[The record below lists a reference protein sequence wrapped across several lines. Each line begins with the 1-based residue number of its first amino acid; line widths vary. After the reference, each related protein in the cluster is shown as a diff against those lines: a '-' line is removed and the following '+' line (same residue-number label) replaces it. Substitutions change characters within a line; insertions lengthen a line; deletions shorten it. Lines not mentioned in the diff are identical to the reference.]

1 MKHTSKLLTALLLT
15 MAFLVSA
22 LPVHGVH
29 AEPETATVQKKAELV
44 FVIDSTGSMSGAIK
58 NVKTGITSFVN
69 SLETQGVNLR
79 IGIVEYRDI
88 EEDGMDSTIIHEL
101 NHSLWMNSTSEMV
114 EVLNGISAGGGGDDP
129 ETVIDGLGYLVDGE
143 TIPWSSD
150 SYKFA
155 VVLTDSG
162 YKIANRHGFNSLQ
175 EVADALL
182 TAGITTSVVT
192 EESEF
197 STYDALPDTTGG
209 IKADISSDFSTV
221 LADLANQILGL
232 TGKAKKAIYVLP
244 GYLGSELYDGPDD
257 GTSGGKRLWFPE
269 NPFDLDTIVG
279 QENLRKFYQDEY
291 GNGTQLHVDYER
303 DEYGTNIAPVYTTYE
318 TLVKNL
324 KKEFGGENGEYDVRF
339 FPYNWLEDLNDSV
352 KKLERDIRKNHYD
365 SVIFVTH
372 STGGLL
378 ASAFIAKSD
387 ANKLLVS
394 KAILIAAPLFGTYAS
409 LLPIERGDARKTLN
423 VLGMD
428 FWIDAITANWWVR
441 GWAKNSPT
449 TYQLL
454 PSDEY
459 LRQVPLLD
467 SSSTNWWT
475 AWWNSESVDSVD
487 GYYNVLNRSPRI
499 NPKLTIGIE
508 NETENKPNRSHKY
521 FREKALNGDV
531 VTQWSLAALME
542 VDTLLICTTSG
553 HSTTKTARYRSDR
566 NGGKKLADIVYD
578 RNGDGTVQ
586 GMSATG
592 SIDGFV
598 KLRTCFFSAD
608 HGKLTKD
615 PKVLDQICT
624 EIKGMRNHSEK
635 HYTADTVGIS
645 QLVKIR
651 YEADALVTATI
662 YDADSNIVAQ
672 ASSEGISG
680 FDENDF
686 IFDSFADVEEDG
698 ERTEASIYMPNS
710 GYKIVFTHGDSAGVS
725 VNFNASVSTLV
736 DDGWK
741 DFSVMT
747 SVASTHDSGLITS
760 FDGTAQVIDNDTI
773 TEIVEG
779 TAEDWFT
786 EWEIP
791 SSIKVNKGDVLPIEI
806 SGSEA
811 EAVSDKLVWHS
822 ADESIAHVSESG
834 VLTAVGYGKTTISA
848 TDGNK
853 AVTAKVT
860 VMQNATAVS
869 FSDVEM
875 VIGERTLIRPSFEP
889 VSATETDLTYSMDKE
904 GIIEINEFGVMHALA
919 EGSVIVTGT
928 TAYGVSGQFTVTVK
942 DDTNYGVES
951 IALPATAK
959 VGLNNKITLDVAFN
973 PVNATNKNIKWYV
986 EDDSIIRLTPGD
998 AQAEIVGTKLGTTK
1012 VTAVSEDG
1020 GHVAECIVTV
1030 TEKEVGPP
1038 ETGAV
1043 SMVLTGAMLV
1053 VAGIAVNMG
1062 KRRKKH

>member
-22 LPVHGVH
+22 LPVHGIH
-29 AEPETATVQKKAELV
+29 AEPETATVQKNAELV
-44 FVIDSTGSMSGAIK
+44 FVIDSTGSMGDAIN

-69 SLETQGVNLR
+69 SLETQGVKLR

-88 EEDGMDSTIIHEL
+88 EEDGLDSTIIHEL
-101 NHSLWMNSTSEMV
+101 NHSPWMNSTSEMV
-114 EVLNGISAGGGGDDP
+114 GVLGGIAADGGGDIP
-129 ETVIDGLGYLVDGE
+129 ESVIDGLGYLVDGE

-155 VVLTDSG
+155 VVLTDAG
-162 YKIANRHGFNSLQ
+162 YKVANRHGFNSLQ

-182 TAGITTSVVT
+182 HAGINTSVVT

-197 STYDALPDTTGG
+197 STYEELYTTTGG
-209 IKADISSDFSTV
+209 TRANIYSDFSTV

-232 TGKAKKAIYVLP
+232 TGKSKKAIYVLP
-244 GYLGSELYDGPDD
+244 GYLGSELYDGPD
-257 GTSGGKRLWFPE
+257 GTAGGDLVYVSIPRLML
-269 NPFDLDTIVG
+269 NMT
-279 QENLRKFYQDEY
+279 KFFQDADS
-291 GNGTQLHVDYER
+291 NGTRLHVDYAR
-303 DEYGTNIAPVYTTYE
+303 DEYGANGTYK
-318 TLVKNL
+318 TLVDRL
-324 KKEFGGENGEYDVRF
+324 RAEFVDEYDVRF

-521 FREKALNGDV
+521 FREEALHGDV
-531 VTQWSLAALME
+531 VTQWSLASLME

-586 GMSATG
+586 SMSATG

-608 HGKLTKD
+608 HGKLAKD

-773 TEIVEG
+773 TEIVGG

-791 SSIKVNKGDVLPIEI
+791 SAIKVNKGDVLPIEI
-806 SGSEA
+806 SGSETG
-811 EAVSDKLVWHS
+811 AVSDKLVWHS
-822 ADESIAHVSESG
+822 ADESIARVSESG
-834 VLTAVGYGKTTISA
+834 VLTAVGYGKTIISA

-853 AVTAKVT
+853 AVTSEVT
-860 VMQNATAVS
+860 VIQNATAVS

-942 DDTNYGVES
+942 DDTNYGVEA

>member
-22 LPVHGVH
+22 LPTHGIN
-29 AEPETATVQKKAELV
+29 AGTRTGTVPKKAELV
-44 FVIDSTGSMSGAIK
+44 FVIDSTGSMGDAIN

-69 SLETQGVNLR
+69 SLETQGVKLR

-88 EEDGMDSTIIHEL
+88 EEDGLDSTIIHEL
-101 NHSLWMNSTSEMV
+101 NHSPWMNSTSEMV
-114 EVLNGISAGGGGDDP
+114 GVLGGIAADGGGDIP
-129 ETVIDGLGYLVDGE
+129 ESVIDGLGYLVDGE

-155 VVLTDSG
+155 VVLTDAG
-162 YKIANRHGFNSLQ
+162 YKVANRHGFNSLQ

-182 TAGITTSVVT
+182 AAGINTSVVT

-197 STYDALPDTTGG
+197 STYEELYTTTGG
-209 IKADISSDFSTV
+209 TRANIYSDFSTV

-232 TGKAKKAIYVLP
+232 TEKAKKAIYVLP
-244 GYLGSELYDGPDD
+244 GYLGSELYDGPD
-257 GTSGGKRLWFPE
+257 GTAGG
-269 NPFDLDTIVG
+269 DLVYVSIPGLILNMT
-279 QENLRKFYQDEY
+279 KFFQDADS
-291 GNGTQLHVDYER
+291 NGTRLHVDYAR
-303 DEYGTNIAPVYTTYE
+303 DEYGANGTYK
-318 TLVKNL
+318 TLVDRL
-324 KKEFGGENGEYDVRF
+324 RAEFVDEYDVRF

-378 ASAFIAKSD
+378 TSAFIAKSN

-394 KAILIAAPLFGTYAS
+394 KAIMIAAPLFGTYAS
-409 LLPIERGDARKTLN
+409 LLPIERGDSRKF
-423 VLGMD
+423 D
-428 FWIDAITANWWVR
+428 FNEILSNIDWFSHGLDAITPKSWVR

-454 PSDEY
+454 PSSEY
-459 LRQVPLLD
+459 IRQIPMLNFNSD
-467 SSSTNWWT
+467 NWWNPWSNLE
-475 AWWNSESVDSVD
+475 AIGSIGVYYRILNGSE
-487 GYYNVLNRSPRI
+487 RI
-499 NPKLTIGIE
+499 NPNLTNG
-508 NETENKPNRSHKY
+508 TDRSHRY
-521 FREKALNGDV
+521 FRETALKGDV
-531 VTQWSLAALME
+531 ISQWSLASLME

-553 HSTTKTARYRSDR
+553 HSTTKTVLYR
-566 NGGKKLADIVYD
+566 NGVFGGKKLDDIIYN

-586 GMSATG
+586 GISATG
-592 SIDGFV
+592 AVNGIV
-598 KLRTCFFSAD
+598 KLRVDYYSAD
-608 HGKLTKD
+608 HGGLCKD
-615 PKVLDQICT
+615 SEVLSRICS
-624 EIKGMRNHSEK
+624 EIKGMRTPVKNH
-635 HYTADTVGIS
+635 HVADTAGIS
-645 QLVKIR
+645 ELIKIR
-651 YEADALVTATI
+651 YKADVPVTATI
-662 YDADSNIVAQ
+662 YDAENNVVAQ
-672 ASSEGISG
+672 VSSEGITG

-686 IFDSFADVEEDG
+686 IFDSFADAEEDG
-698 ERTEASIYMPNS
+698 ERTEASIYMPNG
-710 GYKIVFTHGDSAGVS
+710 GYKILFTHGNSADVS
-725 VNFNASVSTLV
+725 VNFNAYVSTLV

-747 SVASTHDSGLITS
+747 SVASTYDSGLIAS
-760 FDGTAQVIDNDTI
+760 FDGTTQVIDNDTI
-773 TEIVEG
+773 TEIVGG

-791 SSIKVNKGDVLPIEI
+791 SAIKVNKGDVLPIEI

-811 EAVSDKLVWHS
+811 GAVSDKVVWHS
-822 ADESIAHVSESG
+822 ADESIARVSESG
-834 VLTAVGYGKTTISA
+834 VLTAVGYGKTIISA

-853 AVTAKVT
+853 AVTSEVT
-860 VMQNATAVS
+860 VIQNATAVS

-889 VSATETDLTYSMDKE
+889 VSATETELTYSMDKE

-998 AQAEIVGTKLGTTK
+998 AQAEIIGTKLGSTK

-1043 SMVLTGAMLV
+1043 SMVMTGIMLV
-1053 VAGIAVNMG
+1053 AAGAAVTLR
-1062 KRRKKH
+1062 KRRRRI

>member
-22 LPVHGVH
+22 LPTHGIN
-29 AEPETATVQKKAELV
+29 AGTRTGTVPKKAELV
-44 FVIDSTGSMSGAIK
+44 FVIDSTGSMGDAIN

-69 SLETQGVNLR
+69 SLETQGVKLR

-88 EEDGMDSTIIHEL
+88 EEDGLDSTIIHEL
-101 NHSLWMNSTSEMV
+101 NHSPWMNSTSEMV
-114 EVLNGISAGGGGDDP
+114 GVLGGIAADGGGDIP
-129 ETVIDGLGYLVDGE
+129 ESVIDGLGYLVDGE

-155 VVLTDSG
+155 VVLTDAG
-162 YKIANRHGFNSLQ
+162 YKVANRHGFNSLQ

-182 TAGITTSVVT
+182 AAGINTSVVT

-197 STYDALPDTTGG
+197 STYEELYTTTGG
-209 IKADISSDFSTV
+209 TRANIYSDFSTV

-232 TGKAKKAIYVLP
+232 TEKAKKAIYVLP
-244 GYLGSELYDGPDD
+244 GYLGSELYDGPD
-257 GTSGGKRLWFPE
+257 GTAGG
-269 NPFDLDTIVG
+269 DLVYVSIPGLILNMT
-279 QENLRKFYQDEY
+279 KFFQDADS
-291 GNGTQLHVDYER
+291 NGTRLHVDYAR
-303 DEYGTNIAPVYTTYE
+303 DEYGANGTYK
-318 TLVKNL
+318 TLVDRL
-324 KKEFGGENGEYDVRF
+324 RAEFVDEYDVRF

-378 ASAFIAKSD
+378 ASAFIAKSN

-394 KAILIAAPLFGTYAS
+394 KAIMIAAPLFGTYAS
-409 LLPIERGDARKTLN
+409 LLPIERGDSRKF
-423 VLGMD
+423 D
-428 FWIDAITANWWVR
+428 FNEILSNIDWFSHGLDAITPKSWVR

-454 PSDEY
+454 PSSEY
-459 LRQVPLLD
+459 IRQIPMLNFNSD
-467 SSSTNWWT
+467 NWWNPWSNLE
-475 AWWNSESVDSVD
+475 AIGSIGVYYRILNGSE
-487 GYYNVLNRSPRI
+487 RI
-499 NPKLTIGIE
+499 NPNLTNG
-508 NETENKPNRSHKY
+508 TDRSHRY
-521 FREKALNGDV
+521 FRETALKGDV
-531 VTQWSLAALME
+531 ISQWSLASLME

-553 HSTTKTARYRSDR
+553 HSTTKTVLYR
-566 NGGKKLADIVYD
+566 NGVFGGKKLDDIIYN

-586 GMSATG
+586 GISATG
-592 SIDGFV
+592 AVNGIV
-598 KLRTCFFSAD
+598 KLRVDYYSAD
-608 HGKLTKD
+608 HGGLCKD
-615 PKVLDQICT
+615 SEVLSRICS
-624 EIKGMRNHSEK
+624 EIKGMRTPVKNH
-635 HYTADTVGIS
+635 HVADTAGIS
-645 QLVKIR
+645 ELIKIR
-651 YEADALVTATI
+651 YKADVPVTATI
-662 YDADSNIVAQ
+662 YDAENNVVAQ
-672 ASSEGISG
+672 VSSEGITG

-686 IFDSFADVEEDG
+686 IFDSFADAEEDG
-698 ERTEASIYMPNS
+698 ERTEASIYMPNG
-710 GYKIVFTHGDSAGVS
+710 GYKILFTHGNSADVS
-725 VNFNASVSTLV
+725 VNFNAYVSTLV

-747 SVASTHDSGLITS
+747 SVASTYDSGLIAS
-760 FDGTAQVIDNDTI
+760 FDGTTQVIDNDTI
-773 TEIVEG
+773 TEIVG
-779 TAEDWFT
+779 RTAEDWFT

-791 SSIKVNKGDVLPIEI
+791 SAIKVNKGDVLPIEI

-811 EAVSDKLVWHS
+811 GAVSDKVVWHS
-822 ADESIAHVSESG
+822 ADESIARVSESG
-834 VLTAVGYGKTTISA
+834 VLTAVGYGKTIISA

-853 AVTAKVT
+853 AVTSEVT
-860 VMQNATAVS
+860 VIQNATAVS

-889 VSATETDLTYSMDKE
+889 VSATETELTYSMDKE

>member
-22 LPVHGVH
+22 LPVHGIH

-155 VVLTDSG
+155 VVLTDAG
-162 YKIANRHGFNSLQ
+162 YKVANRHGFNSLQ

-182 TAGITTSVVT
+182 AAGINTSVVT

-197 STYDALPDTTGG
+197 STYEELYTTTGG
-209 IKADISSDFSTV
+209 TRANIYSDFSTV

-232 TGKAKKAIYVLP
+232 TEKAKKAIYVLP
-244 GYLGSELYDGPDD
+244 GYLGSELYDGPD
-257 GTSGGKRLWFPE
+257 GTAGG
-269 NPFDLDTIVG
+269 DLVYVSIPGLILNMT
-279 QENLRKFYQDEY
+279 KFFQDADS
-291 GNGTQLHVDYER
+291 NGTRLHVDYAR
-303 DEYGTNIAPVYTTYE
+303 DEYGANGTYK
-318 TLVKNL
+318 TLVDRL
-324 KKEFGGENGEYDVRF
+324 RAEFVDEYDVRF

-378 ASAFIAKSD
+378 ASAFIAKSN

-394 KAILIAAPLFGTYAS
+394 KAIMIAAPLFGTYAS
-409 LLPIERGDARKTLN
+409 LLPIERGDSRKF
-423 VLGMD
+423 D
-428 FWIDAITANWWVR
+428 FNEILSNIDWFSHGLDAITPKSWVR

-521 FREKALNGDV
+521 FREEALHGDV
-531 VTQWSLAALME
+531 VTQWSLASLME

-586 GMSATG
+586 SMSATG

-608 HGKLTKD
+608 HGKLAKD

-651 YEADALVTATI
+651 YEADAPVTATI
-662 YDADSNIVAQ
+662 YDAENNVVAQ
-672 ASSEGISG
+672 VSSEGITG

-686 IFDSFADVEEDG
+686 IFDSFADAEEDG
-698 ERTEASIYMPNS
+698 ERTEASIYMPNG
-710 GYKIVFTHGDSAGVS
+710 GYKILFTHGNSADVS
-725 VNFNASVSTLV
+725 VNFNAYVSTLV

-747 SVASTHDSGLITS
+747 SVASTYDSGLIAS
-760 FDGTAQVIDNDTI
+760 FDGTTQVIDNDTI
-773 TEIVEG
+773 TEIVGG

-791 SSIKVNKGDVLPIEI
+791 SAIKVNKGDVLPIEI

-811 EAVSDKLVWHS
+811 GAVSDKVVWHS
-822 ADESIAHVSESG
+822 ADESIARVSESG
-834 VLTAVGYGKTTISA
+834 VLTAVGYGKTIISA

-853 AVTAKVT
+853 AVTSEVT
-860 VMQNATAVS
+860 VIQNATAVS

-889 VSATETDLTYSMDKE
+889 VSATETELTYSMDKE

-942 DDTNYGVES
+942 DDTNYGVEA

-1043 SMVLTGAMLV
+1043 SMVMTGIMLV
-1053 VAGIAVNMG
+1053 AAGAAVTLR
-1062 KRRKKH
+1062 KRRRRI

>member
-22 LPVHGVH
+22 LPTHGIN
-29 AEPETATVQKKAELV
+29 AGTRTGTVPKKAELV
-44 FVIDSTGSMSGAIK
+44 FVIDSTGSMGDAIN

-69 SLETQGVNLR
+69 SLETQGVKLR

-88 EEDGMDSTIIHEL
+88 EEDGLDSTIIHEL
-101 NHSLWMNSTSEMV
+101 NHSPWMNSTSEMV
-114 EVLNGISAGGGGDDP
+114 GVLGGIAADGGGDIP
-129 ETVIDGLGYLVDGE
+129 ESVIDGLGYLVDGE

-155 VVLTDSG
+155 VVLTDAG
-162 YKIANRHGFNSLQ
+162 YKVANRHGFNSLQ

-182 TAGITTSVVT
+182 AAGINTSVVT

-197 STYDALPDTTGG
+197 STYEELYTTTGG
-209 IKADISSDFSTV
+209 TRANIYSDFSTV

-232 TGKAKKAIYVLP
+232 TEKAKKAIYVLP
-244 GYLGSELYDGPDD
+244 GYLGSELYDGPD
-257 GTSGGKRLWFPE
+257 GTAGG
-269 NPFDLDTIVG
+269 DLVYVSIPGLILNMT
-279 QENLRKFYQDEY
+279 KFFQDADS
-291 GNGTQLHVDYER
+291 NGTRLHVDYAR
-303 DEYGTNIAPVYTTYE
+303 DEYGANGTYK
-318 TLVKNL
+318 TLVDRL
-324 KKEFGGENGEYDVRF
+324 RAEFVDEYDVRF

-378 ASAFIAKSD
+378 ASAFIAKSN

-409 LLPIERGDARKTLN
+409 LLPIERGDSRKLDFN
-423 VLGMD
+423 ESLSNIDWYSHVLD
-428 FWIDAITANWWVR
+428 VISPNLWVR
-441 GWAKNSPT
+441 AWARNSPT

-454 PSDEY
+454 PSSEY
-459 LRQVPLLD
+459 IRQIPMLNFNSD
-467 SSSTNWWT
+467 T
-475 AWWNSESVDSVD
+475 WWNPWSNLEAIGSIGD
-487 GYYNVLNRSPRI
+487 YYRVLNESNRI
-499 NPKLTIGIE
+499 NPNLTNG
-508 NETENKPNRSHKY
+508 TDRSHRY
-521 FREKALNGDV
+521 FRETALKGDV
-531 VTQWSLAALME
+531 ISQWSLASLME

-553 HSTTKTARYRSDR
+553 HSTTKTARYR
-566 NGGKKLADIVYD
+566 NGIFGGKELDDIIYD
-578 RNGDGTVQ
+578 MKGDGTVQ
-586 GMSATG
+586 GISATG
-592 SIDGFV
+592 AVNGIV
-598 KLRTCFFSAD
+598 KLRVDYYSAD
-608 HGKLTKD
+608 HGGLCKD
-615 PKVLDQICT
+615 SEVLSRICS
-624 EIKGMRNHSEK
+624 EIRGMRTPVKNH
-635 HYTADTVGIS
+635 HVADTAGIS
-645 QLVKIR
+645 ELIKIR
-651 YEADALVTATI
+651 YKADVPVTATI
-662 YDADSNIVAQ
+662 YDAENNVVAQ
-672 ASSEGISG
+672 VSSEGITG

-686 IFDSFADVEEDG
+686 IFDSFADAEEDG
-698 ERTEASIYMPNS
+698 ERTEASIYMPNG
-710 GYKIVFTHGDSAGVS
+710 GYKILFTHGNSADVS
-725 VNFNASVSTLV
+725 VNFNAYVSTLV

-747 SVASTHDSGLITS
+747 SVASTYDSGLIAS
-760 FDGTAQVIDNDTI
+760 FDGTTQVIDNDTI
-773 TEIVEG
+773 TEIVGG

-791 SSIKVNKGDVLPIEI
+791 SAIKVNKGDVLPIEI

-811 EAVSDKLVWHS
+811 GAVSDKVVWHS
-822 ADESIAHVSESG
+822 ADESIARVSESG
-834 VLTAVGYGKTTISA
+834 VLTAVGYGKTIISA

-853 AVTAKVT
+853 AVTSEVT
-860 VMQNATAVS
+860 VIQNATAVS

-889 VSATETDLTYSMDKE
+889 VSATETELTYSMDKE

-942 DDTNYGVES
+942 DDTNYSVES

-998 AQAEIVGTKLGTTK
+998 AQAEIIGTKLGSTK

-1053 VAGIAVNMG
+1053 AAGAAVTLR
-1062 KRRKKH
+1062 KRRRRI

>member
-15 MAFLVSA
+15 MAFLVFA
-22 LPVHGVH
+22 LPVHGIH
-29 AEPETATVQKKAELV
+29 AEPETATVQKNAELV
-44 FVIDSTGSMSGAIK
+44 FVIDSTGSMGDAIN

-69 SLETQGVNLR
+69 SLETQGVKLR

-88 EEDGMDSTIIHEL
+88 EEDGLDSTIIHEL
-101 NHSLWMNSTSEMV
+101 NHSPWMNSTSEMV
-114 EVLNGISAGGGGDDP
+114 GVLGGIAADGGGDIP
-129 ETVIDGLGYLVDGE
+129 ESVIDGLGYLVDGE

-155 VVLTDSG
+155 VVLTDAG
-162 YKIANRHGFNSLQ
+162 YKVANRHGFNSLQ

-182 TAGITTSVVT
+182 HAGINTSVVT

-197 STYDALPDTTGG
+197 STYEELYTTTGG
-209 IKADISSDFSTV
+209 TRANIYSDFSTV

-232 TGKAKKAIYVLP
+232 TGKSKKAIYVLP
-244 GYLGSELYDGPDD
+244 GYLGSELYDGPD
-257 GTSGGKRLWFPE
+257 GTAGGDLVYVSIPRLML
-269 NPFDLDTIVG
+269 NMT
-279 QENLRKFYQDEY
+279 KFFQDADS
-291 GNGTQLHVDYER
+291 NGTRLHVDYAR
-303 DEYGTNIAPVYTTYE
+303 DEYGANGTYK
-318 TLVKNL
+318 TLVDRL
-324 KKEFGGENGEYDVRF
+324 RAEFVDEYDVRF

-378 ASAFIAKSD
+378 ASAFIAKSN

-409 LLPIERGDARKTLN
+409 LLPIERGDSRKF
-423 VLGMD
+423 D
-428 FWIDAITANWWVR
+428 FNEILSNIDWFSHGLDAITPKSWVR

-454 PSDEY
+454 PSSEY
-459 LRQVPLLD
+459 IRQIPMLNFNSD
-467 SSSTNWWT
+467 NWWSPWSNLE
-475 AWWNSESVDSVD
+475 AIGSIG
-487 GYYNVLNRSPRI
+487 GYYRILNGSERI
-499 NPKLTIGIE
+499 NPNLTNG
-508 NETENKPNRSHKY
+508 TDRSHRY
-521 FREKALNGDV
+521 FRETALKGDV
-531 VTQWSLAALME
+531 ISQWSLASLME

-553 HSTTKTARYRSDR
+553 HSTTKTVLYR
-566 NGGKKLADIVYD
+566 NGVFGGKKLDDIIYN

-586 GMSATG
+586 GISATG
-592 SIDGFV
+592 AVNGIV
-598 KLRTCFFSAD
+598 KLRVDYYSAD
-608 HGKLTKD
+608 HGGLCKD
-615 PKVLDQICT
+615 SEVLSRICS
-624 EIKGMRNHSEK
+624 EIRGMRTPVKNH
-635 HYTADTVGIS
+635 HVADTASIS
-645 QLVKIR
+645 ELIKIR
-651 YEADALVTATI
+651 YKADVPVTATI
-662 YDADSNIVAQ
+662 YDAENNVVAQ
-672 ASSEGISG
+672 VSSEGITG
-680 FDENDF
+680 FEENDF
-686 IFDSFADVEEDG
+686 IFDSFADAEEDG
-698 ERTEASIYMPNS
+698 ERTEASIYMPNG
-710 GYKIVFTHGDSAGVS
+710 GYKILFTHGNSADVS
-725 VNFNASVSTLV
+725 VNFNAYVSTLV

-741 DFSVMT
+741 DFSVIT
-747 SVASTHDSGLITS
+747 SVASTYDSGLIAS
-760 FDGTAQVIDNDTI
+760 FDGTTQVIDNDTI
-773 TEIVEG
+773 TEIVGG

-791 SSIKVNKGDVLPIEI
+791 SAIKVNKGDVLPIEI

-811 EAVSDKLVWHS
+811 GAVSDKLVWHS

-834 VLTAVGYGKTTISA
+834 VLTAVGYGKTIISA

-853 AVTAKVT
+853 AVTSEVT
-860 VMQNATAVS
+860 VIQNATAVS

-889 VSATETDLTYSMDKE
+889 VSATETELTYSMDKE
-904 GIIEINEFGVMHALA
+904 GIIEINKFGVMHALA

-1053 VAGIAVNMG
+1053 AAGAAVTLR
-1062 KRRKKH
+1062 KRRRRI

>member
-1 MKHTSKLLTALLLT
+1 M
-15 MAFLVSA
+15 
-22 LPVHGVH
+22 G
-29 AEPETATVQKKAELV
+29 
-44 FVIDSTGSMSGAIK
+44 DAIN

-69 SLETQGVNLR
+69 SLETQGVKLR

-88 EEDGMDSTIIHEL
+88 EEDGLDSTIIHEL
-101 NHSLWMNSTSEMV
+101 NHSPWMNSTSEMV
-114 EVLNGISAGGGGDDP
+114 GVLGGIAADGGGDIP
-129 ETVIDGLGYLVDGE
+129 ESVIDGLGYLVDGE

-155 VVLTDSG
+155 VVLTDAG
-162 YKIANRHGFNSLQ
+162 YKVANRHGFNSLQ

-182 TAGITTSVVT
+182 HAGINTSVVT

-197 STYDALPDTTGG
+197 STYEELYTTTGG
-209 IKADISSDFSTV
+209 TRANIYSDFSTV

-232 TGKAKKAIYVLP
+232 TGKSKKAIYVLP
-244 GYLGSELYDGPDD
+244 GYLGSELYDGPD
-257 GTSGGKRLWFPE
+257 GTAGGDLVYVSIPRLML
-269 NPFDLDTIVG
+269 NMT
-279 QENLRKFYQDEY
+279 KFFQDADS
-291 GNGTQLHVDYER
+291 NGTRLHVDYAR
-303 DEYGTNIAPVYTTYE
+303 DEYGANGTYK
-318 TLVKNL
+318 TLVDRL
-324 KKEFGGENGEYDVRF
+324 RAEFVDEYDVRF

-378 ASAFIAKSD
+378 ASAFIAKSN

-409 LLPIERGDARKTLN
+409 LLPIERGDSRKF
-423 VLGMD
+423 D
-428 FWIDAITANWWVR
+428 FNEILSNIDWFSHGLDAITPKSWVR

-454 PSDEY
+454 PSSEY
-459 LRQVPLLD
+459 IRQIPMLNFNSD
-467 SSSTNWWT
+467 NWWSPWSNLE
-475 AWWNSESVDSVD
+475 AIGSIG
-487 GYYNVLNRSPRI
+487 GYYRILNGSERI
-499 NPKLTIGIE
+499 NPNLTNG
-508 NETENKPNRSHKY
+508 TDRSHRY
-521 FREKALNGDV
+521 FRETALKGDV
-531 VTQWSLAALME
+531 ISQWSLASLME

-553 HSTTKTARYRSDR
+553 HSTTKTVLYR
-566 NGGKKLADIVYD
+566 NGVFGGKKLDDIIYN

-586 GMSATG
+586 GISATG
-592 SIDGFV
+592 AVNGIV
-598 KLRTCFFSAD
+598 KLRVDYYSAD
-608 HGKLTKD
+608 HGGLCKD
-615 PKVLDQICT
+615 SEVLSRICS
-624 EIKGMRNHSEK
+624 EIRGMRTPVKNH
-635 HYTADTVGIS
+635 HVADTAGIS
-645 QLVKIR
+645 ELIKIR
-651 YEADALVTATI
+651 YKADVPVTATI
-662 YDADSNIVAQ
+662 YDAENNVVAQ
-672 ASSEGISG
+672 VSSEGIPG
-680 FDENDF
+680 FEENDF
-686 IFDSFADVEEDG
+686 IFDSFADAEEDG
-698 ERTEASIYMPNS
+698 ERTEASIYMPNG
-710 GYKIVFTHGDSAGVS
+710 GYKILFTHGNSADVS
-725 VNFNASVSTLV
+725 VNFNAYVSTLV

-741 DFSVMT
+741 DFSVIT
-747 SVASTHDSGLITS
+747 SVASTYDSGLIAS
-760 FDGTAQVIDNDTI
+760 FDGTTQVIDNDTI
-773 TEIVEG
+773 TEIVGG

-791 SSIKVNKGDVLPIEI
+791 SAIKVNKGDVLPIEI

-811 EAVSDKLVWHS
+811 GAVSDKLVWHS

-834 VLTAVGYGKTTISA
+834 VLTAVGYGKTIISA

-853 AVTAKVT
+853 AVTSEVT
-860 VMQNATAVS
+860 VIQNATAVS

-889 VSATETDLTYSMDKE
+889 VSATETELTYSMDKE

-998 AQAEIVGTKLGTTK
+998 AQAEIIGTKLGTTK

>member
-22 LPVHGVH
+22 LPTHGIN
-29 AEPETATVQKKAELV
+29 AGTRTGTVPKKAELV
-44 FVIDSTGSMSGAIK
+44 FVIDSTGSMGDAIN

-69 SLETQGVNLR
+69 SLETQGVKLR

-88 EEDGMDSTIIHEL
+88 EEDGLDSTIIHEL
-101 NHSLWMNSTSEMV
+101 NHSPWMNSTSEMV
-114 EVLNGISAGGGGDDP
+114 GVLGGIAADGGGDIP
-129 ETVIDGLGYLVDGE
+129 ESVIDGLGYLVDGE

-155 VVLTDSG
+155 VVLTDAG
-162 YKIANRHGFNSLQ
+162 YKVANRHGFNSLQ

-182 TAGITTSVVT
+182 AAGINTSVVT

-197 STYDALPDTTGG
+197 STYEELYTTTGG
-209 IKADISSDFSTV
+209 TRANIYSDFSTV

-232 TGKAKKAIYVLP
+232 TEKAKKAIYVLP
-244 GYLGSELYDGPDD
+244 GYLGSELYDGPD
-257 GTSGGKRLWFPE
+257 GTAGG
-269 NPFDLDTIVG
+269 DLVYVSIPGLILNMT
-279 QENLRKFYQDEY
+279 KFFQDADS
-291 GNGTQLHVDYER
+291 NGTRLHVDYAR
-303 DEYGTNIAPVYTTYE
+303 DEYGANGTYK
-318 TLVKNL
+318 TLVDRL
-324 KKEFGGENGEYDVRF
+324 RAEFVDEYDVRF

-378 ASAFIAKSD
+378 ASAFIAKSN

-394 KAILIAAPLFGTYAS
+394 KAIMIAAPLFGTYAS
-409 LLPIERGDARKTLN
+409 LLPIERGDSRKF
-423 VLGMD
+423 D
-428 FWIDAITANWWVR
+428 FNEILSNIDWFSHGLDAITPKSWVR

-454 PSDEY
+454 PSSEY
-459 LRQVPLLD
+459 IRQIPMLNFNSD
-467 SSSTNWWT
+467 NWWNPWSNLE
-475 AWWNSESVDSVD
+475 AIGSIGVYYRILNGSE
-487 GYYNVLNRSPRI
+487 RI
-499 NPKLTIGIE
+499 NPNLTNG
-508 NETENKPNRSHKY
+508 TDRSHRY
-521 FREKALNGDV
+521 FRETALKGDV
-531 VTQWSLAALME
+531 ISQWSLASLME

-553 HSTTKTARYRSDR
+553 HSTTKTVLYR
-566 NGGKKLADIVYD
+566 NGVFGGKKLDDIIYN

-586 GMSATG
+586 GISATG
-592 SIDGFV
+592 AVNGIV
-598 KLRTCFFSAD
+598 KLRVDYYSAD
-608 HGKLTKD
+608 HGGLCKD
-615 PKVLDQICT
+615 SEVLSRICS
-624 EIKGMRNHSEK
+624 EIKGMHTPVKNH
-635 HYTADTVGIS
+635 HVADTAGIS
-645 QLVKIR
+645 ELIKIR
-651 YEADALVTATI
+651 YKADVPVTATI
-662 YDADSNIVAQ
+662 YDAENNVVAQ
-672 ASSEGISG
+672 VSSEGITG

-686 IFDSFADVEEDG
+686 IFDSFADAEEDG
-698 ERTEASIYMPNS
+698 ERTEASIYMPNG
-710 GYKIVFTHGDSAGVS
+710 GYKILFTHGNSADVS
-725 VNFNASVSTLV
+725 VNFNAYVSTLV

-747 SVASTHDSGLITS
+747 SVASTYDSGLIAS
-760 FDGTAQVIDNDTI
+760 FDGTTQVIDNDTI
-773 TEIVEG
+773 TEIVGG

-791 SSIKVNKGDVLPIEI
+791 SAIKVNKGDVLPIEI

-811 EAVSDKLVWHS
+811 GAVSDKVVWHS
-822 ADESIAHVSESG
+822 ADESIARVSESG
-834 VLTAVGYGKTTISA
+834 VLTAVGYGKTIISA

-853 AVTAKVT
+853 AVTSEVT
-860 VMQNATAVS
+860 VIQNATAVS

-889 VSATETDLTYSMDKE
+889 VSATETELTYSMDKE

-998 AQAEIVGTKLGTTK
+998 AQAEIIGTKLGSTK
-1012 VTAVSEDG
+1012 VMAVSEDG

>member
-1 MKHTSKLLTALLLT
+1 M
-15 MAFLVSA
+15 
-22 LPVHGVH
+22 
-29 AEPETATVQKKAELV
+29 
-44 FVIDSTGSMSGAIK
+44 
-58 NVKTGITSFVN
+58 
-69 SLETQGVNLR
+69 
-79 IGIVEYRDI
+79 
-88 EEDGMDSTIIHEL
+88 
-101 NHSLWMNSTSEMV
+101 
-114 EVLNGISAGGGGDDP
+114 LNGISADGGGDYP

-155 VVLTDSG
+155 VVLTDAG
-162 YKIANRHGFNSLQ
+162 YKVANRHGFNSLQ

-182 TAGITTSVVT
+182 AAGITTSVVT

-244 GYLGSELYDGPDD
+244 GYLGSELYDGPD
-257 GTSGGKRLWFPE
+257 GTEEGKRLWFPE
-269 NPFDLDTIVG
+269 NPLVDLDILVG

-303 DEYGTNIAPVYTTYE
+303 DEYGTNFPLFGYTSYE

-324 KKEFGGENGEYDVRF
+324 KKEFGAENGEYDVRF

-352 KKLERDIRKNHYD
+352 VKLEKDIWKNGYS

-378 ASAFIAKSD
+378 ASAFIAKSKI
-387 ANKLLVS
+387 NKRLVS

-423 VLGMD
+423 VLGGD

-454 PSDEY
+454 PSSEY
-459 LRQVPLLD
+459 IRQIPMLNFNSD
-467 SSSTNWWT
+467 T
-475 AWWNSESVDSVD
+475 WWNPWSNLEAIGSIGD
-487 GYYNVLNRSPRI
+487 YYRVLNESNRI
-499 NPKLTIGIE
+499 NPNLTNG
-508 NETENKPNRSHKY
+508 TERSHRY
-521 FREKALNGDV
+521 FRETALKVDV
-531 VTQWSLAALME
+531 ISQWSLASLME
-542 VDTLLICTTSG
+542 VDTLLICTASG
-553 HSTTKTARYRSDR
+553 HSTTKTALYR
-566 NGGKKLADIVYD
+566 NGIFGGKELDDIIYD

-586 GMSATG
+586 GISATG
-592 SIDGFV
+592 AVNGIV
-598 KLRTCFFSAD
+598 KLRVDYYSAD
-608 HGKLTKD
+608 HGDLCKD
-615 PKVLDQICT
+615 SEVLNRICS
-624 EIKGMRNHSEK
+624 EIRGMRTPVKNH
-635 HYTADTVGIS
+635 HVADTAGIS
-645 QLVKIR
+645 ELIKIR
-651 YEADALVTATI
+651 YKADVPVTATI

-710 GYKIVFTHGDSAGVS
+710 GYKILFTHGNSADVS
-725 VNFNASVSTLV
+725 VNFNAYVSTLV

-747 SVASTHDSGLITS
+747 SVASTYDSGLIAS
-760 FDGTAQVIDNDTI
+760 FDGTTQVIDNDTI
-773 TEIVEG
+773 TEIVGG

-811 EAVSDKLVWHS
+811 EVVSDKLVWHS

-904 GIIEINEFGVMHALA
+904 GVIEINEFGVMHALA

-951 IALPATAK
+951 IALPATVK

-998 AQAEIVGTKLGTTK
+998 AQAEIIGTKLGSTK

-1043 SMVLTGAMLV
+1043 SMVMTGIMLV
-1053 VAGIAVNMG
+1053 AAGAAVTLR
-1062 KRRKKH
+1062 KRRRRI

>member
-22 LPVHGVH
+22 LPVHGIH
-29 AEPETATVQKKAELV
+29 AEPETATVQKNAELV
-44 FVIDSTGSMSGAIK
+44 FVIDSTGSMGDAIN

-69 SLETQGVNLR
+69 SLETQGVKLR

-88 EEDGMDSTIIHEL
+88 EEDGLDSTTIHEL
-101 NHSLWMNSTSEMV
+101 NHSPWMNSTSEMV
-114 EVLNGISAGGGGDDP
+114 GVLGGIAADGGGDIP
-129 ETVIDGLGYLVDGE
+129 ESVIDGLGYLVDGE

-155 VVLTDSG
+155 VVLTDAG
-162 YKIANRHGFNSLQ
+162 YKVANRHGFNSLQ

-182 TAGITTSVVT
+182 HAGINTSVVT

-197 STYDALPDTTGG
+197 STYEELYTTTGG
-209 IKADISSDFSTV
+209 TRANIYSDFSTV

-232 TGKAKKAIYVLP
+232 TGKSKKAIYVLP
-244 GYLGSELYDGPDD
+244 GYLGSELYDGPD
-257 GTSGGKRLWFPE
+257 GTAGGDLVYVSIPRLML
-269 NPFDLDTIVG
+269 NMT
-279 QENLRKFYQDEY
+279 KFFQDADS
-291 GNGTQLHVDYER
+291 NGTRLHVDYAR
-303 DEYGTNIAPVYTTYE
+303 DEYGANGTYK
-318 TLVKNL
+318 TLVDRL
-324 KKEFGGENGEYDVRF
+324 RAEFVDEYDVRF

-378 ASAFIAKSD
+378 ASAFIAKSN

-409 LLPIERGDARKTLN
+409 LLPIERGDSRKF
-423 VLGMD
+423 D
-428 FWIDAITANWWVR
+428 FNEILSNIDWFSHGLDAITPKSWVR

-454 PSDEY
+454 PSSEY
-459 LRQVPLLD
+459 IRQIPMLNFNSD
-467 SSSTNWWT
+467 NWWSPWSNLE
-475 AWWNSESVDSVD
+475 AIGSIG
-487 GYYNVLNRSPRI
+487 GYYRILNGSERI
-499 NPKLTIGIE
+499 NPNLTNG
-508 NETENKPNRSHKY
+508 TDRSHRY
-521 FREKALNGDV
+521 FRETALKGDV
-531 VTQWSLAALME
+531 ISQWSLASLME

-553 HSTTKTARYRSDR
+553 HSTTKTVLYR
-566 NGGKKLADIVYD
+566 NGVFGGKKLDDIIYN

-586 GMSATG
+586 GISATG
-592 SIDGFV
+592 AVNGIV
-598 KLRTCFFSAD
+598 KLRVDYYSAD
-608 HGKLTKD
+608 HGGLCKD
-615 PKVLDQICT
+615 SEVLSRICS
-624 EIKGMRNHSEK
+624 EIRGMCTPVKNH
-635 HYTADTVGIS
+635 HVADTAGIS
-645 QLVKIR
+645 ELIKIR
-651 YEADALVTATI
+651 YKADVPVTATI
-662 YDADSNIVAQ
+662 YDAENNVVAQ
-672 ASSEGISG
+672 VSSEGITG
-680 FDENDF
+680 FEENDF
-686 IFDSFADVEEDG
+686 IFDSFADAEEDG
-698 ERTEASIYMPNS
+698 ERTEASIYMPNG
-710 GYKIVFTHGDSAGVS
+710 GYKILFTHGNSADVS
-725 VNFNASVSTLV
+725 VNFNAYVSTLV

-741 DFSVMT
+741 DFSVIT
-747 SVASTHDSGLITS
+747 SVASTYDSGLIAS
-760 FDGTAQVIDNDTI
+760 FDGTTQVIDNDTI
-773 TEIVEG
+773 TEIVGG

-791 SSIKVNKGDVLPIEI
+791 SAIKVNKGDVLPIEI

-811 EAVSDKLVWHS
+811 GAVSDKLVWHS

-904 GIIEINEFGVMHALA
+904 GVIEINEFGVMHALA

>member
-22 LPVHGVH
+22 LPVHGIH
-29 AEPETATVQKKAELV
+29 AEPETATVQKNAELV
-44 FVIDSTGSMSGAIK
+44 FVIDSTGSMGDAIN

-69 SLETQGVNLR
+69 SLETQGVKLR

-88 EEDGMDSTIIHEL
+88 EEDGLDSTIIHEL
-101 NHSLWMNSTSEMV
+101 NHSPWMNSTSEMV
-114 EVLNGISAGGGGDDP
+114 GVLGGIAADGGGDIP
-129 ETVIDGLGYLVDGE
+129 ESVIDGLGYLVDGE

-155 VVLTDSG
+155 VVLTDAG
-162 YKIANRHGFNSLQ
+162 YKVANRHGFNSLQ

-182 TAGITTSVVT
+182 HAGINTSVVT

-197 STYDALPDTTGG
+197 STYEELYTTTGG
-209 IKADISSDFSTV
+209 TRANIYSDFSTV

-232 TGKAKKAIYVLP
+232 TGKSKKAIYVLP
-244 GYLGSELYDGPDD
+244 GYLGSELYDGPD
-257 GTSGGKRLWFPE
+257 GTAGGDLVYVSIPRLML
-269 NPFDLDTIVG
+269 NMT
-279 QENLRKFYQDEY
+279 KFFQDADS
-291 GNGTQLHVDYER
+291 NGTRLHVDYAR
-303 DEYGTNIAPVYTTYE
+303 DEYGANGTYK
-318 TLVKNL
+318 TLVDRL
-324 KKEFGGENGEYDVRF
+324 RAEFVDEYDVRF

-378 ASAFIAKSD
+378 ASAFIAKSN

-409 LLPIERGDARKTLN
+409 LLPIERGDSRKF
-423 VLGMD
+423 D
-428 FWIDAITANWWVR
+428 FNEILSNIDWFSHGLDAITPKSWVR

-454 PSDEY
+454 PSSEY
-459 LRQVPLLD
+459 IRQIPMLNFNSD
-467 SSSTNWWT
+467 NWWSPWSNLE
-475 AWWNSESVDSVD
+475 AIGSIG
-487 GYYNVLNRSPRI
+487 GYYRILNGSERI
-499 NPKLTIGIE
+499 NLNLTNG
-508 NETENKPNRSHKY
+508 TDRSHRY
-521 FREKALNGDV
+521 FRETALKGDV
-531 VTQWSLAALME
+531 ISQWSLASLME

-553 HSTTKTARYRSDR
+553 HSTTKTVLYR
-566 NGGKKLADIVYD
+566 NGVFGGKKLDDIIYN

-586 GMSATG
+586 GISATG
-592 SIDGFV
+592 AVNGIV
-598 KLRTCFFSAD
+598 KLRVDYYSAD
-608 HGKLTKD
+608 HGGLCKD
-615 PKVLDQICT
+615 SEVLSRICS
-624 EIKGMRNHSEK
+624 EIRGMRTPVKNH
-635 HYTADTVGIS
+635 HVADTAGIS
-645 QLVKIR
+645 ELIKIR
-651 YEADALVTATI
+651 YKADVPVTATI
-662 YDADSNIVAQ
+662 YDAENNVVAQ
-672 ASSEGISG
+672 VSSEGITG
-680 FDENDF
+680 FEENDF
-686 IFDSFADVEEDG
+686 IFDSFADAEEDG
-698 ERTEASIYMPNS
+698 ERTEASIYMPNG
-710 GYKIVFTHGDSAGVS
+710 GYKILFTHGNSADVS
-725 VNFNASVSTLV
+725 VNFNAYVSTLV

-741 DFSVMT
+741 DFSVIT
-747 SVASTHDSGLITS
+747 SVASTYDSGLIAS
-760 FDGTAQVIDNDTI
+760 FDGTTQVIDNDTI
-773 TEIVEG
+773 TEIVGG

-791 SSIKVNKGDVLPIEI
+791 SAIKVNKGDVLPIEI
-806 SGSEA
+806 SGSETG
-811 EAVSDKLVWHS
+811 AVSDKLVWHS
-822 ADESIAHVSESG
+822 ADESIARVSESG
-834 VLTAVGYGKTTISA
+834 VLTAVGYGKTIISA

-853 AVTAKVT
+853 AVTSEVT
-860 VMQNATAVS
+860 VVQNATAVS

-889 VSATETDLTYSMDKE
+889 VSTTETELTYSMDKE

-959 VGLNNKITLDVAFN
+959 VGLNNKITLDVEFT

-998 AQAEIVGTKLGTTK
+998 AQAEIIGTKLGTTK

-1043 SMVLTGAMLV
+1043 SMVLTGIMLV

>member
-22 LPVHGVH
+22 LPVHGIH
-29 AEPETATVQKKAELV
+29 AEPETATVQKNAELV
-44 FVIDSTGSMSGAIK
+44 FVIDSTGSMGDAIN

-69 SLETQGVNLR
+69 SLETQGVKLR

-88 EEDGMDSTIIHEL
+88 EEDGLDSTIIHEL
-101 NHSLWMNSTSEMV
+101 NHSPWMNSTSEMV
-114 EVLNGISAGGGGDDP
+114 GVLGGIAADGGGDIP
-129 ETVIDGLGYLVDGE
+129 ESVIDGLGYLVDGE

-155 VVLTDSG
+155 VVLTDAG
-162 YKIANRHGFNSLQ
+162 YKVANRHGFNSLQ

-182 TAGITTSVVT
+182 HAGINTSVVT

-197 STYDALPDTTGG
+197 STYEELYTTTGG
-209 IKADISSDFSTV
+209 TRANIYSDFSTV

-232 TGKAKKAIYVLP
+232 TGKSKKAIYVLP
-244 GYLGSELYDGPDD
+244 GYLGSELYDGPD
-257 GTSGGKRLWFPE
+257 GTAGGDLVYVSIPRLML
-269 NPFDLDTIVG
+269 NMT
-279 QENLRKFYQDEY
+279 KFFQDADS
-291 GNGTQLHVDYER
+291 NGTRLHVDYAR
-303 DEYGTNIAPVYTTYE
+303 DEYGANGTYK
-318 TLVKNL
+318 TLVDRL
-324 KKEFGGENGEYDVRF
+324 RAEFVDEYDVRF

-378 ASAFIAKSD
+378 ASAFIAKSN

-409 LLPIERGDARKTLN
+409 LLPIERGDSRKF
-423 VLGMD
+423 D
-428 FWIDAITANWWVR
+428 FNEILSNIDWFSHGLDAITPKSWVR

-454 PSDEY
+454 PSSEY
-459 LRQVPLLD
+459 IRQIPMLNFNSD
-467 SSSTNWWT
+467 NWWSPWSNLE
-475 AWWNSESVDSVD
+475 AIGSIG
-487 GYYNVLNRSPRI
+487 GYYRILNGSERI
-499 NPKLTIGIE
+499 NLNLTNG
-508 NETENKPNRSHKY
+508 TDRSHRY
-521 FREKALNGDV
+521 FRETALKGDV
-531 VTQWSLAALME
+531 ISQWSLASLME

-553 HSTTKTARYRSDR
+553 HSTTKTVLYR
-566 NGGKKLADIVYD
+566 NGVFGGKKLDDIIYN

-586 GMSATG
+586 GISATG
-592 SIDGFV
+592 AVNGIV
-598 KLRTCFFSAD
+598 KLRVDYYSAD
-608 HGKLTKD
+608 HGGLCKD
-615 PKVLDQICT
+615 SEVLSRICS
-624 EIKGMRNHSEK
+624 EIRGMRTPVKNH
-635 HYTADTVGIS
+635 HVADTAGIS
-645 QLVKIR
+645 ELIKIR
-651 YEADALVTATI
+651 YKADVPVTATI
-662 YDADSNIVAQ
+662 YDAENNVVAQ
-672 ASSEGISG
+672 VSSEGITG
-680 FDENDF
+680 FEENDF
-686 IFDSFADVEEDG
+686 IFDSFADAEEDG
-698 ERTEASIYMPNS
+698 ERTEASIYMPNG
-710 GYKIVFTHGDSAGVS
+710 GYKILFTHGNSADVS
-725 VNFNASVSTLV
+725 VNFNAYVSTLV

-741 DFSVMT
+741 DFSVIT
-747 SVASTHDSGLITS
+747 SVASTYDSGLIAS
-760 FDGTAQVIDNDTI
+760 FDGTTQVIDNDTI
-773 TEIVEG
+773 TEIVGG

-791 SSIKVNKGDVLPIEI
+791 SAIKVNKGDVLPIEI
-806 SGSEA
+806 SGSETG
-811 EAVSDKLVWHS
+811 AVSDKLVWHS
-822 ADESIAHVSESG
+822 ADESIARVSESG
-834 VLTAVGYGKTTISA
+834 VLTAVGYGKTIISA

-853 AVTAKVT
+853 AVTSEVT
-860 VMQNATAVS
+860 VVQNATAVS

-889 VSATETDLTYSMDKE
+889 VSTTETELTYSMDKE

-928 TAYGVSGQFTVTVK
+928 TAYDVSGQFTVTVK

-959 VGLNNKITLDVAFN
+959 VGLNNKITLDVEFT

-998 AQAEIVGTKLGTTK
+998 AQAEIIGTKLGTTK

-1043 SMVLTGAMLV
+1043 SMVLTGIMLV

>member
-22 LPVHGVH
+22 LPTHGIN
-29 AEPETATVQKKAELV
+29 AGTRTGTVPKKAELV
-44 FVIDSTGSMSGAIK
+44 FVIDSTGSMGDAIN

-69 SLETQGVNLR
+69 SLETQGVKLR

-88 EEDGMDSTIIHEL
+88 EEDGLDSTIIHEL
-101 NHSLWMNSTSEMV
+101 NHSPWMNSTSEMV
-114 EVLNGISAGGGGDDP
+114 GVLGGIAADGGGDIP
-129 ETVIDGLGYLVDGE
+129 ESVIDGLGYLVDGE

-155 VVLTDSG
+155 VVLTDAG
-162 YKIANRHGFNSLQ
+162 YKVANRHGFNSLQ

-182 TAGITTSVVT
+182 AAGINTSVVT

-197 STYDALPDTTGG
+197 STYEELYTTTGG
-209 IKADISSDFSTV
+209 TRANIYSDFSTV

-232 TGKAKKAIYVLP
+232 TEKAKKAIYVLP
-244 GYLGSELYDGPDD
+244 GYLGSELYDGPD
-257 GTSGGKRLWFPE
+257 GTAGG
-269 NPFDLDTIVG
+269 DLVYVSIPGLILNMT
-279 QENLRKFYQDEY
+279 KFFQDADS
-291 GNGTQLHVDYER
+291 NGTRLHVDYAR
-303 DEYGTNIAPVYTTYE
+303 DEYGANGTYK
-318 TLVKNL
+318 TLVDRL
-324 KKEFGGENGEYDVRF
+324 RAEFVDEYDVRF

-378 ASAFIAKSD
+378 ASAFIAKSN

-394 KAILIAAPLFGTYAS
+394 KAIMIAAPLFGTYAS
-409 LLPIERGDARKTLN
+409 LLPIERGDSRKF
-423 VLGMD
+423 D
-428 FWIDAITANWWVR
+428 FNEILSNIDWFSHGLDAITPKSWVR

-454 PSDEY
+454 PSSEY
-459 LRQVPLLD
+459 IRQIPMLNFNSD
-467 SSSTNWWT
+467 NWWNPWSNLE
-475 AWWNSESVDSVD
+475 AIGSIGVYYRILNGSE
-487 GYYNVLNRSPRI
+487 RI
-499 NPKLTIGIE
+499 NPNLTNG
-508 NETENKPNRSHKY
+508 TDRSHRY
-521 FREKALNGDV
+521 FRETALKGDV
-531 VTQWSLAALME
+531 ISQWSLASLME

-553 HSTTKTARYRSDR
+553 HSTTKTVLYR
-566 NGGKKLADIVYD
+566 NGVFGGKKLDDIIYN

-586 GMSATG
+586 GISATG
-592 SIDGFV
+592 AVNGIV
-598 KLRTCFFSAD
+598 KLRVDYYSAD
-608 HGKLTKD
+608 HGGLCKD
-615 PKVLDQICT
+615 SEVLSRICS
-624 EIKGMRNHSEK
+624 EIKGMRTPVKNH
-635 HYTADTVGIS
+635 HVADTAGIS
-645 QLVKIR
+645 ELIKIR
-651 YEADALVTATI
+651 YKADVPVTATI
-662 YDADSNIVAQ
+662 YDAENNVVAQ
-672 ASSEGISG
+672 VSSEGITG

-686 IFDSFADVEEDG
+686 IFDSFADAEEDG
-698 ERTEASIYMPNS
+698 ERTEASIYMPNG
-710 GYKIVFTHGDSAGVS
+710 GYKILFTHGNYADVS
-725 VNFNASVSTLV
+725 VNFNAYVSTLV

-747 SVASTHDSGLITS
+747 SVASTYDSGLIAS
-760 FDGTAQVIDNDTI
+760 FDGTTQVIDNDTI
-773 TEIVEG
+773 TEIVGG

-791 SSIKVNKGDVLPIEI
+791 SAIKVNKGDVLPIEI

-811 EAVSDKLVWHS
+811 GAVSDKVVWHS
-822 ADESIAHVSESG
+822 ADESIARVSESG
-834 VLTAVGYGKTTISA
+834 VLTAVGYGKTIISA

-853 AVTAKVT
+853 AVTSEVT
-860 VMQNATAVS
+860 VIQNATAVS

-889 VSATETDLTYSMDKE
+889 VSATETELTYSMDKE

-998 AQAEIVGTKLGTTK
+998 AQAEIIGTKLGSTK

-1043 SMVLTGAMLV
+1043 SMVMTGIMLV
-1053 VAGIAVNMG
+1053 AAGAAVTLR
-1062 KRRKKH
+1062 KRRRRI

>member
-22 LPVHGVH
+22 LPVHGIH
-29 AEPETATVQKKAELV
+29 AEPETATVQKNAELV
-44 FVIDSTGSMSGAIK
+44 FVIDSTGSMGDAIN

-69 SLETQGVNLR
+69 SLETQGVKLR

-88 EEDGMDSTIIHEL
+88 EEDGLDSTIIHEL
-101 NHSLWMNSTSEMV
+101 NHSPWMNSTSEMV
-114 EVLNGISAGGGGDDP
+114 GVLGGIAADGGGDIP
-129 ETVIDGLGYLVDGE
+129 ESVIDGLGYLVDGE

-155 VVLTDSG
+155 VVLTDAG
-162 YKIANRHGFNSLQ
+162 YKVANRHGFNSLQ

-182 TAGITTSVVT
+182 HAGINTSVVT

-197 STYDALPDTTGG
+197 STYEELYTTTGG
-209 IKADISSDFSTV
+209 TRANIYSDFSTV

-232 TGKAKKAIYVLP
+232 TGKSKKAIYVLP
-244 GYLGSELYDGPDD
+244 GYLGSELYDGPD
-257 GTSGGKRLWFPE
+257 GTAGG
-269 NPFDLDTIVG
+269 DLVYVSIPGLMLNMT
-279 QENLRKFYQDEY
+279 KFFQDADS
-291 GNGTQLHVDYER
+291 NGTRLHVDYAR
-303 DEYGTNIAPVYTTYE
+303 DEYGANGTYK
-318 TLVKNL
+318 TLVDRL
-324 KKEFGGENGEYDVRF
+324 RAEFVDEYDVRF

-378 ASAFIAKSD
+378 ASAFIAKSN

-409 LLPIERGDARKTLN
+409 LLPIERGDSRKF
-423 VLGMD
+423 D
-428 FWIDAITANWWVR
+428 FNEILSNIDWFSHVVDVISPNLWVR
-441 GWAKNSPT
+441 AWARNSPT

-454 PSDEY
+454 PSSEY
-459 LRQVPLLD
+459 IRQIPMLNFNSD
-467 SSSTNWWT
+467 T
-475 AWWNSESVDSVD
+475 WWNPWSNLEAIGSIG
-487 GYYNVLNRSPRI
+487 GYYRILNESNRI
-499 NPKLTIGIE
+499 NPNLTNG
-508 NETENKPNRSHKY
+508 TDRSHRY
-521 FREKALNGDV
+521 FRETALKGDV
-531 VTQWSLAALME
+531 ISQWSLASLME

-553 HSTTKTARYRSDR
+553 HSTTKTVLYR
-566 NGGKKLADIVYD
+566 NGIFGGKELDDIIYD
-578 RNGDGTVQ
+578 MKGDGTVQ
-586 GMSATG
+586 GVSATG
-592 SIDGFV
+592 AVNGIV
-598 KLRTCFFSAD
+598 KLRVDYYSAD
-608 HGKLTKD
+608 HGELRKD
-615 PKVLDQICT
+615 SEVLSRICS
-624 EIKGMRNHSEK
+624 EIKGMRIPVKNH
-635 HYTADTVGIS
+635 HVADTAGIS
-645 QLVKIR
+645 ELIKIR
-651 YEADALVTATI
+651 YEADVPVTATI
-662 YDADSNIVAQ
+662 YDAENNVVAQ
-672 ASSEGISG
+672 ASSEGITG

-686 IFDSFADVEEDG
+686 IFDSFADAEEDG
-698 ERTEASIYMPNS
+698 ERTEASIYMPNG
-710 GYKIVFTHGDSAGVS
+710 GYKILFTHGNSADVS
-725 VNFNASVSTLV
+725 VNFNAYVSTLV

-741 DFSVMT
+741 DFSVIT
-747 SVASTHDSGLITS
+747 SVASTYDSGLIAS
-760 FDGTAQVIDNDTI
+760 FDGTTQVIDNDTI
-773 TEIVEG
+773 TEIVGG

-791 SSIKVNKGDVLPIEI
+791 SAIKVNKGDVLPIEI

-811 EAVSDKLVWHS
+811 GAVSDKLVWHS

-834 VLTAVGYGKTTISA
+834 VLTAVGYGKTIISA

-853 AVTAKVT
+853 AVTSEVT
-860 VMQNATAVS
+860 VIQNATAVS

-889 VSATETDLTYSMDKE
+889 VSATETELTYSMDKE

-928 TAYGVSGQFTVTVK
+928 TAYGVSGQLTVTVK

-998 AQAEIVGTKLGTTK
+998 AQAEIVGIKLGTTK

>member
-22 LPVHGVH
+22 LPVHGIH

-44 FVIDSTGSMSGAIK
+44 FVIDSTGSMGGAIN

-88 EEDGMDSTIIHEL
+88 EVDGLDSTIIHEL
-101 NHSLWMNSTSEMV
+101 NHSPWMNSTSEMV

-155 VVLTDSG
+155 VVLTDAG
-162 YKIANRHGFNSLQ
+162 CKIANRHGYNSLQ

-182 TAGITTSVVT
+182 QADIHTSVVT
-192 EESEF
+192 KASEY
-197 STYDALPDTTGG
+197 STYEELYTTTGG
-209 IKADISSDFSTV
+209 TKADIYSDFSTV

-244 GYLGSELYDGPDD
+244 GYLGSELYDGPD
-257 GTSGGKRLWFPE
+257 GTTGGKRLWFPA
-269 NPFDLDTIVG
+269 NPLDLDTIVG

-291 GNGTQLHVDYER
+291 GNGTQLHVDYDR
-303 DEYGTNIAPVYTTYE
+303 DEYGVWSTYK
-318 TLVKNL
+318 TLVKKL
-324 KKEFGGENGEYDVRF
+324 KEEFDGKYDVRF

-352 KKLERDIRKNHYD
+352 TKLENDIRKNDYN

-378 ASAFIAKSD
+378 ASAFIAKSN

-409 LLPIERGDARKTLN
+409 LLPIERGDSRKTSN
-423 VLGMD
+423 VLGME
-428 FWIDAITANWWVR
+428 FWIDAFTANWWVR

-459 LRQVPLLD
+459 LRQVPMLNFNSD
-467 SSSTNWWT
+467 NWWSPWSNLE
-475 AWWNSESVDSVD
+475 AIGSIGDYYRILNGSE
-487 GYYNVLNRSPRI
+487 RI
-499 NPKLTIGIE
+499 NPNLTNG
-508 NETENKPNRSHKY
+508 TERSHRY
-521 FREKALNGDV
+521 FRETALKGDV
-531 VTQWSLAALME
+531 ISQWSLASLME
-542 VDTLLICTTSG
+542 VDTLLICTASG
-553 HSTTKTARYRSDR
+553 HSTTKTARYR
-566 NGGKKLADIVYD
+566 NGIFGGKKLDDIIYD
-578 RNGDGTVQ
+578 KNGDGTVQ
-586 GMSATG
+586 GISATG
-592 SIDGFV
+592 AVNGIV
-598 KLRTCFFSAD
+598 KLRVDYYSAD
-608 HGKLTKD
+608 HGGLAKD
-615 PKVLDQICT
+615 SEVLSRICS
-624 EIKGMRNHSEK
+624 EIKGMRIPVKNH
-635 HYTADTVGIS
+635 HVADTAGIS
-645 QLVKIR
+645 ELIKIR
-651 YEADALVTATI
+651 YEADVPVTATI
-662 YDADSNIVAQ
+662 YDAENNVVAQ
-672 ASSEGISG
+672 ASSEGITG

-686 IFDSFADVEEDG
+686 IFDSFADAEEDG

-710 GYKIVFTHGDSAGVS
+710 GYKIVFTHGDSADVS
-725 VNFNASVSTLV
+725 VNFSAYVSTLV

-741 DFSVMT
+741 DFGVMT
-747 SVASTHDSGLITS
+747 SVASTYDSGLITS
-760 FDGTAQVIDNDTI
+760 FDGTAQVIGNDTI
-773 TEIVEG
+773 IEIVEG

-834 VLTAVGYGKTTISA
+834 VLTATGYGKTIISA

-853 AVTAKVT
+853 AVTSEVT
-860 VMQNATAVS
+860 VIQNATAVS

-889 VSATETDLTYSMDKE
+889 VSTTETELTYSMDKE

-919 EGSVIVTGT
+919 EGSVIVMGT

-986 EDDSIIRLTPGD
+986 EDDSIINLTPGD

>member
-22 LPVHGVH
+22 LPVHGIH

-44 FVIDSTGSMSGAIK
+44 FVIDSTGSMGDAIN

-69 SLETQGVNLR
+69 SLETQGVKLR

-88 EEDGMDSTIIHEL
+88 EEDGLDSTIIHEL
-101 NHSLWMNSTSEMV
+101 NHSPWMNSTSEMV
-114 EVLNGISAGGGGDDP
+114 GVLGGIAADGGGDIP
-129 ETVIDGLGYLVDGE
+129 ESVIDGLGYLVDGE

-155 VVLTDSG
+155 VVLTDAG
-162 YKIANRHGFNSLQ
+162 YKVANRHGFNSLQ

-182 TAGITTSVVT
+182 HAGINTSVVT

-197 STYDALPDTTGG
+197 STYEELYTTTGG
-209 IKADISSDFSTV
+209 TRANIYSDFSTV

-232 TGKAKKAIYVLP
+232 TEKAKKAIYVLP
-244 GYLGSELYDGPDD
+244 GYLGSQLYEGRD
-257 GTSGGKRLWFPE
+257 GTAGG
-269 NPFDLDTIVG
+269 
-279 QENLRKFYQDEY
+279 NLIFVQLPNLIMNMDKFLQDANS
-291 GNGTQLHVDYER
+291 NGTRLHVDYAR
-303 DEYGTNIAPVYTTYE
+303 DEYGANGTYK
-318 TLVKNL
+318 TLVDRL
-324 KKEFGGENGEYDVRF
+324 RAEFVDEYDVRF

-378 ASAFIAKSD
+378 ASAFIAKSN

-409 LLPIERGDARKTLN
+409 LLPIERGDSRKF
-423 VLGMD
+423 D
-428 FWIDAITANWWVR
+428 FNEILSNIDWFSHGLDAITPKSWVR

-454 PSDEY
+454 PSSEY
-459 LRQVPLLD
+459 IRQIPMLNFNSD
-467 SSSTNWWT
+467 NWWNPWSNLE
-475 AWWNSESVDSVD
+475 AIGSIGVYYRILNGSE
-487 GYYNVLNRSPRI
+487 RI
-499 NPKLTIGIE
+499 NPNLTNG
-508 NETENKPNRSHKY
+508 TDRSHRY
-521 FREKALNGDV
+521 FRETALKGDV
-531 VTQWSLAALME
+531 ISQWSLASLME

-553 HSTTKTARYRSDR
+553 HSTTKTVLYR
-566 NGGKKLADIVYD
+566 NGVFGGKKLDDIIYN

-586 GMSATG
+586 GISATG
-592 SIDGFV
+592 AVNGIV
-598 KLRTCFFSAD
+598 KLRVDYYSAD
-608 HGKLTKD
+608 HGGLCKD
-615 PKVLDQICT
+615 SEVLSRICS
-624 EIKGMRNHSEK
+624 EIRGMRTPVKNH
-635 HYTADTVGIS
+635 HVADTADIS
-645 QLVKIR
+645 ELIKIR
-651 YEADALVTATI
+651 YKADVPVTATI
-662 YDADSNIVAQ
+662 YDAENNVVAQ
-672 ASSEGISG
+672 VSSEGITG

-686 IFDSFADVEEDG
+686 IFDSFADAEEDG
-698 ERTEASIYMPNS
+698 ERTEASIYMPNG
-710 GYKIVFTHGDSAGVS
+710 GYKILFTHGNSADVS
-725 VNFNASVSTLV
+725 VNFNAYVSTLV

-747 SVASTHDSGLITS
+747 SVASTYDSGLIAS
-760 FDGTAQVIDNDTI
+760 FDGTTQVIDNDTI
-773 TEIVEG
+773 TEIAGG

-791 SSIKVNKGDVLPIEI
+791 SAIKVNKGDVLPIEI

-811 EAVSDKLVWHS
+811 GAVSDKLVWHS
-822 ADESIAHVSESG
+822 ADESIARVSESG
-834 VLTAVGYGKTTISA
+834 VLTAVGYGKTIISA

-853 AVTAKVT
+853 AVTSEVT
-860 VMQNATAVS
+860 VIQNATAVS

-889 VSATETDLTYSMDKE
+889 VSATETELTYSMDKE

>member
-22 LPVHGVH
+22 LPVHGIH
-29 AEPETATVQKKAELV
+29 AEPETATVQKNAELV
-44 FVIDSTGSMSGAIK
+44 FVIDSTGSMGDAIN

-69 SLETQGVNLR
+69 SLETQGVKLR

-88 EEDGMDSTIIHEL
+88 EEDGLDSTIIHEL
-101 NHSLWMNSTSEMV
+101 NHSPWMNSTSEMV
-114 EVLNGISAGGGGDDP
+114 GVLGGIAADGGGDIP
-129 ETVIDGLGYLVDGE
+129 ESVIDGLGYLVDGE

-155 VVLTDSG
+155 VVLTDAG
-162 YKIANRHGFNSLQ
+162 YKVANRHGFNSLQ

-182 TAGITTSVVT
+182 HAGINTSVVT

-197 STYDALPDTTGG
+197 STYEELYTTTGG
-209 IKADISSDFSTV
+209 TRANIYSDFSTV

-232 TGKAKKAIYVLP
+232 TGKSKKAIYVLP
-244 GYLGSELYDGPDD
+244 GYLGSELYDGPD
-257 GTSGGKRLWFPE
+257 GTAGGDLVYVSIPRLML
-269 NPFDLDTIVG
+269 NMT
-279 QENLRKFYQDEY
+279 KFFQDADS
-291 GNGTQLHVDYER
+291 NGTRLHVDYAR
-303 DEYGTNIAPVYTTYE
+303 DEYGANGTYK
-318 TLVKNL
+318 TLVDRL
-324 KKEFGGENGEYDVRF
+324 RAEFVDEYDVRF

-378 ASAFIAKSD
+378 ASAFIAKSN

-394 KAILIAAPLFGTYAS
+394 KAIMIAAPLFGTYAS
-409 LLPIERGDARKTLN
+409 LLPIERGDSRKLDFN
-423 VLGMD
+423 ESLSNIDWYSHVLD
-428 FWIDAITANWWVR
+428 VISPNLWVR
-441 GWAKNSPT
+441 AWARNSPT

-454 PSDEY
+454 PSSEY
-459 LRQVPLLD
+459 IRQIPMLNFNSD
-467 SSSTNWWT
+467 T
-475 AWWNSESVDSVD
+475 WWNPWSNLEAIGSIGD
-487 GYYNVLNRSPRI
+487 YYRVLNESNRI
-499 NPKLTIGIE
+499 NPNLTNG
-508 NETENKPNRSHKY
+508 TERSHRY
-521 FREKALNGDV
+521 FRETALKGDV
-531 VTQWSLAALME
+531 ISQWSLASLME

-553 HSTTKTARYRSDR
+553 HSTTKTARYR
-566 NGGKKLADIVYD
+566 NGIFGGKELDDIIYD
-578 RNGDGTVQ
+578 MKGDGTVQ
-586 GMSATG
+586 GVSATG
-592 SIDGFV
+592 AVNGIV
-598 KLRTCFFSAD
+598 KLRVDYYSAD
-608 HGKLTKD
+608 HGGLCKD
-615 PKVLDQICT
+615 SEVLSRICS
-624 EIKGMRNHSEK
+624 EIKGMRIPVKNH
-635 HYTADTVGIS
+635 HVADTAGIS
-645 QLVKIR
+645 ELIKIR
-651 YEADALVTATI
+651 YKADVPVTATI
-662 YDADSNIVAQ
+662 YDAENNVVAQ
-672 ASSEGISG
+672 VSSEGITG

-686 IFDSFADVEEDG
+686 IFDSFADAEEDG
-698 ERTEASIYMPNS
+698 ERTEASIYMPNG
-710 GYKIVFTHGDSAGVS
+710 GYRILFTHGNSADVS
-725 VNFNASVSTLV
+725 VNFNAYVSTLV

-747 SVASTHDSGLITS
+747 SVASTYDSGLIAS
-760 FDGTAQVIDNDTI
+760 FDGTTQVIDNDTI
-773 TEIVEG
+773 TEIVGG

-791 SSIKVNKGDVLPIEI
+791 SAIKVNKGDVLPIEI

-811 EAVSDKLVWHS
+811 GAVSDKVVWHS
-822 ADESIAHVSESG
+822 ADESIARVSESG
-834 VLTAVGYGKTTISA
+834 VLTAVGYGKTIISA

-853 AVTAKVT
+853 AVTSEVT
-860 VMQNATAVS
+860 VIQNATAVS

-889 VSATETDLTYSMDKE
+889 VSATETELTYSMDKE

-1053 VAGIAVNMG
+1053 AAGAAVTLR
-1062 KRRKKH
+1062 KRRRRI

>member
-22 LPVHGVH
+22 LPTHGIN
-29 AEPETATVQKKAELV
+29 AGTRTGTVPKKAELV
-44 FVIDSTGSMSGAIK
+44 FVIDSTGSMGDAIN

-69 SLETQGVNLR
+69 SLETQGVKLR

-88 EEDGMDSTIIHEL
+88 EEDGLDSTIIHEL
-101 NHSLWMNSTSEMV
+101 NHSPWMNSTSEMV
-114 EVLNGISAGGGGDDP
+114 GVLGGIAADGGGDIP
-129 ETVIDGLGYLVDGE
+129 ESVIDGLGYLVDGE

-155 VVLTDSG
+155 VVLTDAG
-162 YKIANRHGFNSLQ
+162 YKVANRHGFNSLQ

-182 TAGITTSVVT
+182 AAGINTSVVT

-197 STYDALPDTTGG
+197 STYEELYTTTGG
-209 IKADISSDFSTV
+209 TRANIYSDFSTV

-232 TGKAKKAIYVLP
+232 TEKAKKAIYVLP
-244 GYLGSELYDGPDD
+244 GYLGSQLYEGRD
-257 GTSGGKRLWFPE
+257 GTAGG
-269 NPFDLDTIVG
+269 
-279 QENLRKFYQDEY
+279 NLIFVQLPNLIMNMDKFLQDANS
-291 GNGTQLHVDYER
+291 NGTRLHVDYAR
-303 DEYGTNIAPVYTTYE
+303 DEYGANGTYK
-318 TLVKNL
+318 TLVDRL
-324 KKEFGGENGEYDVRF
+324 RAEFVDEYDVRF

-378 ASAFIAKSD
+378 ASAFIAKSN

-409 LLPIERGDARKTLN
+409 LLPIERGDSRKF
-423 VLGMD
+423 D
-428 FWIDAITANWWVR
+428 FNEILSNIDWFSHGLDAITPKSWVR

-454 PSDEY
+454 PSSEY
-459 LRQVPLLD
+459 IRQIPMLNFNSD
-467 SSSTNWWT
+467 NWWNPWSNLE
-475 AWWNSESVDSVD
+475 AIGSIGVYYRILNGSE
-487 GYYNVLNRSPRI
+487 RI
-499 NPKLTIGIE
+499 NPNLTNG
-508 NETENKPNRSHKY
+508 TDRSHRY
-521 FREKALNGDV
+521 FRETALKGDV
-531 VTQWSLAALME
+531 ISQWSLASLME

-553 HSTTKTARYRSDR
+553 HSTTKTVLYR
-566 NGGKKLADIVYD
+566 NGVFGGKKLDDIIYN

-586 GMSATG
+586 GISATG
-592 SIDGFV
+592 AVNGIV
-598 KLRTCFFSAD
+598 KLRVDYYSAD
-608 HGKLTKD
+608 HGGLCKD
-615 PKVLDQICT
+615 SEVLSRICS
-624 EIKGMRNHSEK
+624 EIRGMRTPVKNH
-635 HYTADTVGIS
+635 HVADTADIS
-645 QLVKIR
+645 ELIKIR
-651 YEADALVTATI
+651 YKADVPVTATI
-662 YDADSNIVAQ
+662 YDAENNVVAQ
-672 ASSEGISG
+672 VSSEGITG

-686 IFDSFADVEEDG
+686 IFDSFADAEEDG
-698 ERTEASIYMPNS
+698 ERTEASIYMPNG
-710 GYKIVFTHGDSAGVS
+710 GYKILFTHGNSADVS
-725 VNFNASVSTLV
+725 VNFNAYFSTLV

-747 SVASTHDSGLITS
+747 SVASTYDSGLIAS
-760 FDGTAQVIDNDTI
+760 FDGTTQVIDNDTI
-773 TEIVEG
+773 TEIVGG

-791 SSIKVNKGDVLPIEI
+791 SAIKVNKGDVLPIEI

-811 EAVSDKLVWHS
+811 GAVSDKLVWHS
-822 ADESIAHVSESG
+822 ADESIARVSESG
-834 VLTAVGYGKTTISA
+834 VLTAVGYGKTIISA

-853 AVTAKVT
+853 AVTSEVT
-860 VMQNATAVS
+860 VIQNATAVS

-889 VSATETDLTYSMDKE
+889 VSATETELTYSMDKE

>member
-22 LPVHGVH
+22 LPVHGIH
-29 AEPETATVQKKAELV
+29 AEPETATVQKNAELV
-44 FVIDSTGSMSGAIK
+44 FVIDSTGSMGDAIN

-69 SLETQGVNLR
+69 SLETQGVKLR

-88 EEDGMDSTIIHEL
+88 EEDGLDSTIIHEL
-101 NHSLWMNSTSEMV
+101 NHSPWMNSTSEMV
-114 EVLNGISAGGGGDDP
+114 GVLGGIAADGGGDIP
-129 ETVIDGLGYLVDGE
+129 ESVIDGLGYLVDGE

-155 VVLTDSG
+155 VVLTDAG
-162 YKIANRHGFNSLQ
+162 YKVANRHGFNSLQ

-182 TAGITTSVVT
+182 AAGINTSVVT

-197 STYDALPDTTGG
+197 STYEELYTTTGG
-209 IKADISSDFSTV
+209 TRANIYSDFSTV

-232 TGKAKKAIYVLP
+232 TEKAKKAIYVLP
-244 GYLGSELYDGPDD
+244 GYLGSELYDGPD
-257 GTSGGKRLWFPE
+257 GTAGG
-269 NPFDLDTIVG
+269 DLVYVSIPGLILNMT
-279 QENLRKFYQDEY
+279 KFFQDADS
-291 GNGTQLHVDYER
+291 NGTRLHVDYAR
-303 DEYGTNIAPVYTTYE
+303 DEYGANGTYK
-318 TLVKNL
+318 TLVDRL
-324 KKEFGGENGEYDVRF
+324 RAEFVDEYDVRF

-378 ASAFIAKSD
+378 ASAFIAKSN

-394 KAILIAAPLFGTYAS
+394 KAIMIAAPLFGTYAS
-409 LLPIERGDARKTLN
+409 LLPIERGDSRKF
-423 VLGMD
+423 D
-428 FWIDAITANWWVR
+428 FNEILSNIDWFSHGLDAITPKSWVR

-454 PSDEY
+454 PSSEY
-459 LRQVPLLD
+459 IRQIPMLNFNSD
-467 SSSTNWWT
+467 NWWNPWSNLE
-475 AWWNSESVDSVD
+475 AIGSIG
-487 GYYNVLNRSPRI
+487 GYYRILNGSERI
-499 NPKLTIGIE
+499 NPNLTNG
-508 NETENKPNRSHKY
+508 TDRSHRY
-521 FREKALNGDV
+521 FRDPSLLGDV
-531 VTQWSLAALME
+531 ISQWSLASLME

-553 HSTTKTARYRSDR
+553 HSTTKTVLYR
-566 NGGKKLADIVYD
+566 NGVFGGKKLDDIIYN

-586 GMSATG
+586 GIRATG
-592 SIDGFV
+592 AVNGIV
-598 KLRTCFFSAD
+598 KLRVDYYSAD
-608 HGKLTKD
+608 HGGLCKD
-615 PKVLDQICT
+615 SEVLSRICS
-624 EIKGMRNHSEK
+624 EIKGMRTPVKNH
-635 HYTADTVGIS
+635 HVADTAGIS
-645 QLVKIR
+645 ELIKIR
-651 YEADALVTATI
+651 YKADVPVTATI
-662 YDADSNIVAQ
+662 YDAENNVVAQ
-672 ASSEGISG
+672 VSSEGITG

-686 IFDSFADVEEDG
+686 IFDSFADAEEDG
-698 ERTEASIYMPNS
+698 ERTEASIYMPNG
-710 GYKIVFTHGDSAGVS
+710 GYKILFTHGNSADVS
-725 VNFNASVSTLV
+725 VNFNAYVSTLV

-747 SVASTHDSGLITS
+747 SVASTYDSGLIAS
-760 FDGTAQVIDNDTI
+760 FDGTTQVIDNDTI
-773 TEIVEG
+773 TEIVGG

-791 SSIKVNKGDVLPIEI
+791 SAIKVNKGDVLPIEI

-811 EAVSDKLVWHS
+811 GAVSDKLVWHS

-834 VLTAVGYGKTTISA
+834 VLTAVGYGKTIISA

-853 AVTAKVT
+853 AVTSEVT
-860 VMQNATAVS
+860 VIQNATAVS
-869 FSDVEM
+869 FSEVEM

-889 VSATETDLTYSMDKE
+889 VSTTETELTYSMDKE

-1012 VTAVSEDG
+1012 VTAISEDG

>member
-22 LPVHGVH
+22 LPVHGIH

-44 FVIDSTGSMSGAIK
+44 FVIDSTGSMGGAIN

-88 EEDGMDSTIIHEL
+88 EVDGLDSTIIHEL
-101 NHSLWMNSTSEMV
+101 NHSPWMNSTSEMV

-155 VVLTDSG
+155 VVLTDAG
-162 YKIANRHGFNSLQ
+162 CKIANRHGYNSLQ

-182 TAGITTSVVT
+182 QADIHTSVVT
-192 EESEF
+192 KASEY
-197 STYDALPDTTGG
+197 STYEELYTTTGG
-209 IKADISSDFSTV
+209 TKADIYSDFSTV

-244 GYLGSELYDGPDD
+244 GYLGSELYDGPD
-257 GTSGGKRLWFPE
+257 GTTGGKRLWFPA
-269 NPFDLDTIVG
+269 NPLDLDTIVG

-291 GNGTQLHVDYER
+291 GNGTQLHVDYDR
-303 DEYGTNIAPVYTTYE
+303 DEYGVWSTYK
-318 TLVKNL
+318 TLVKKL
-324 KKEFGGENGEYDVRF
+324 KEEFDGKYDVRF

-352 KKLERDIRKNHYD
+352 TKLENDIRKNDYN

-378 ASAFIAKSD
+378 ASAFIAKSN

-409 LLPIERGDARKTLN
+409 LLPIERGDSRKTSN
-423 VLGMD
+423 VLGME
-428 FWIDAITANWWVR
+428 FWIDAFTANWWVR

-454 PSDEY
+454 PSSEY
-459 LRQVPLLD
+459 IRQIPMLNFNSD
-467 SSSTNWWT
+467 NWWSPWSNLE
-475 AWWNSESVDSVD
+475 AIGSIGDYYRILNGSE
-487 GYYNVLNRSPRI
+487 RI
-499 NPKLTIGIE
+499 NPNLTNG
-508 NETENKPNRSHKY
+508 TERSHRY
-521 FREKALNGDV
+521 FRETALKGDV
-531 VTQWSLAALME
+531 ISQWSLASLME
-542 VDTLLICTTSG
+542 VDTLLICTASG
-553 HSTTKTARYRSDR
+553 HSTTKTARYR
-566 NGGKKLADIVYD
+566 NGIFGGKKLDDIIYD
-578 RNGDGTVQ
+578 KNGDGTVQ
-586 GMSATG
+586 GISATG
-592 SIDGFV
+592 AVNGIV
-598 KLRTCFFSAD
+598 KLRVDYYSAD
-608 HGKLTKD
+608 HGGLAKD
-615 PKVLDQICT
+615 SEVLSRICS
-624 EIKGMRNHSEK
+624 EIKGMRIPVKNH
-635 HYTADTVGIS
+635 HVADTAGIS
-645 QLVKIR
+645 ELIKIR
-651 YEADALVTATI
+651 YEADVPVTATI
-662 YDADSNIVAQ
+662 YDAENNVVAQ
-672 ASSEGISG
+672 ASSEGITG

-686 IFDSFADVEEDG
+686 IFDSFADAEEDG

-710 GYKIVFTHGDSAGVS
+710 GYKIVFTHGDSADVS
-725 VNFNASVSTLV
+725 VNFSAYVSTLV

-741 DFSVMT
+741 DFGVMT
-747 SVASTHDSGLITS
+747 SVASTYDSGLITS
-760 FDGTAQVIDNDTI
+760 FDGTAQVIGNDTI
-773 TEIVEG
+773 IEIVEG

-834 VLTAVGYGKTTISA
+834 VLTATGYGKTIISA

-853 AVTAKVT
+853 AVTSEVT
-860 VMQNATAVS
+860 VIQNATAVS

-889 VSATETDLTYSMDKE
+889 VSTTETELTYSMDKE

-919 EGSVIVTGT
+919 EGSVIVMGT

-986 EDDSIIRLTPGD
+986 EDDSIINLTPGD
-998 AQAEIVGTKLGTTK
+998 AQAKIVGTKLGTTK

>member
-22 LPVHGVH
+22 LPVHGIH
-29 AEPETATVQKKAELV
+29 AEPETATVQKNAELV
-44 FVIDSTGSMSGAIK
+44 FVIDSTGSMGDAIN

-69 SLETQGVNLR
+69 SLETQGVKLR

-88 EEDGMDSTIIHEL
+88 EEDGLDSTIIHEL
-101 NHSLWMNSTSEMV
+101 NHSPWMNSTSEMV
-114 EVLNGISAGGGGDDP
+114 GVLGGIAADGGGDIP
-129 ETVIDGLGYLVDGE
+129 ESVIDGLGYLVDGE

-155 VVLTDSG
+155 VVLTDAG
-162 YKIANRHGFNSLQ
+162 YKVANRHGFNSLQ

-182 TAGITTSVVT
+182 HAGINTSVVT

-197 STYDALPDTTGG
+197 STYEELYTTTGG
-209 IKADISSDFSTV
+209 TRANIYSDFSTV

-232 TGKAKKAIYVLP
+232 TGKSKKAIYVLP
-244 GYLGSELYDGPDD
+244 GYLGSELYDGPD
-257 GTSGGKRLWFPE
+257 GTAGGDLVYVSIPRLML
-269 NPFDLDTIVG
+269 NMT
-279 QENLRKFYQDEY
+279 KFFQDADS
-291 GNGTQLHVDYER
+291 NGTRLHVDYAR
-303 DEYGTNIAPVYTTYE
+303 DEYGANGTYK
-318 TLVKNL
+318 TLVDRL
-324 KKEFGGENGEYDVRF
+324 RAEFVDEYDVRF

-378 ASAFIAKSD
+378 ASAFIAKSN

-409 LLPIERGDARKTLN
+409 LLPIERGDSRKF
-423 VLGMD
+423 D
-428 FWIDAITANWWVR
+428 FNEILSNIDWFSHGLDAITPKSWVR

-454 PSDEY
+454 PSSEY
-459 LRQVPLLD
+459 IRQIPMLNFNSD
-467 SSSTNWWT
+467 NWWSPWSNLE
-475 AWWNSESVDSVD
+475 AIGSIG
-487 GYYNVLNRSPRI
+487 GYYRILNGSERI
-499 NPKLTIGIE
+499 NPNLTNG
-508 NETENKPNRSHKY
+508 TDRSHRY
-521 FREKALNGDV
+521 FRETALKGDV
-531 VTQWSLAALME
+531 ISQWSLASLME

-553 HSTTKTARYRSDR
+553 HSTTKTVLYR
-566 NGGKKLADIVYD
+566 NGVFGGKKLDDIIYN

-586 GMSATG
+586 GISATG
-592 SIDGFV
+592 AVNGIV
-598 KLRTCFFSAD
+598 KLRVDYYSAD
-608 HGKLTKD
+608 HGGLCKD
-615 PKVLDQICT
+615 SEVLSRICS
-624 EIKGMRNHSEK
+624 EIRGMRTPVKNH
-635 HYTADTVGIS
+635 HVADTAGIS
-645 QLVKIR
+645 ELIKIR
-651 YEADALVTATI
+651 YKADVPVTATI
-662 YDADSNIVAQ
+662 YDAENNVVAQ
-672 ASSEGISG
+672 VSSEGITG
-680 FDENDF
+680 FEENDF
-686 IFDSFADVEEDG
+686 IFDSFADAEEDG
-698 ERTEASIYMPNS
+698 ERTEASIYMPNG
-710 GYKIVFTHGDSAGVS
+710 GYKILFTHGNSADVS
-725 VNFNASVSTLV
+725 VNFNAYVSTLV

-741 DFSVMT
+741 DFSVIT
-747 SVASTHDSGLITS
+747 SVASTYDSGLIAS
-760 FDGTAQVIDNDTI
+760 FDGTTQVIDNDTI
-773 TEIVEG
+773 TEIVGG

-791 SSIKVNKGDVLPIEI
+791 SAIKVNKGDVLPIEI

-811 EAVSDKLVWHS
+811 GAVSDKLVWHS

-834 VLTAVGYGKTTISA
+834 VLTAVGYGKTIISA

-853 AVTAKVT
+853 AVTSEVT
-860 VMQNATAVS
+860 VIQNATAVS
-869 FSDVEM
+869 LSDVEM

-889 VSATETDLTYSMDKE
+889 VSATETELTYSMDKE

>member
-22 LPVHGVH
+22 LPVHGIH

-44 FVIDSTGSMSGAIK
+44 FVIDSTGSMGDAIN

-69 SLETQGVNLR
+69 SLETQGVKLR

-88 EEDGMDSTIIHEL
+88 EEDGLDSTIIHEL
-101 NHSLWMNSTSEMV
+101 NHSPWMNSTSEMV
-114 EVLNGISAGGGGDDP
+114 GVLGGIAADGGGDIP
-129 ETVIDGLGYLVDGE
+129 ESVIDGLGYLVDGE

-155 VVLTDSG
+155 VVLTDAG
-162 YKIANRHGFNSLQ
+162 YKVANRHGFNSLQ

-182 TAGITTSVVT
+182 AAGINTSVVT

-197 STYDALPDTTGG
+197 STYEELYTTTGG
-209 IKADISSDFSTV
+209 TRANIYSDFSTV

-232 TGKAKKAIYVLP
+232 TEKAKKAIYVLP
-244 GYLGSELYDGPDD
+244 GYLGSELYDGPD
-257 GTSGGKRLWFPE
+257 GTAGG
-269 NPFDLDTIVG
+269 DLVYVSIPGLILNMT
-279 QENLRKFYQDEY
+279 KFFQDADS
-291 GNGTQLHVDYER
+291 NGTRLHVDYAR
-303 DEYGTNIAPVYTTYE
+303 DEYGANGTYK
-318 TLVKNL
+318 TLVDRL
-324 KKEFGGENGEYDVRF
+324 RAEFVDEYDVRF

-378 ASAFIAKSD
+378 ASAFIAKSN

-394 KAILIAAPLFGTYAS
+394 KAIMIAAPLFGTYAS
-409 LLPIERGDARKTLN
+409 LLPIERGDSRKF
-423 VLGMD
+423 D
-428 FWIDAITANWWVR
+428 FNEILSNIDWFSHGLDAITPKSWVR

-454 PSDEY
+454 PSSEY
-459 LRQVPLLD
+459 IRQIPMLNFNSD
-467 SSSTNWWT
+467 NWWNPWSNLE
-475 AWWNSESVDSVD
+475 AIGSIGVYYRILNGSE
-487 GYYNVLNRSPRI
+487 RI
-499 NPKLTIGIE
+499 NPNLTNG
-508 NETENKPNRSHKY
+508 TDRSHRY
-521 FREKALNGDV
+521 FRETALKGDIIS
-531 VTQWSLAALME
+531 QWSLASLME

-553 HSTTKTARYRSDR
+553 HSTTKTVLYR
-566 NGGKKLADIVYD
+566 NGVFGGKKLDDIIYN

-586 GMSATG
+586 GISATG
-592 SIDGFV
+592 AVNGIV
-598 KLRTCFFSAD
+598 KLRVDYYSAD
-608 HGKLTKD
+608 HGGLCKD
-615 PKVLDQICT
+615 SEVLSRICS
-624 EIKGMRNHSEK
+624 EIKGMRTPVKNH
-635 HYTADTVGIS
+635 HVADTAGIS
-645 QLVKIR
+645 ESIKIR
-651 YEADALVTATI
+651 YKADVPVTATI
-662 YDADSNIVAQ
+662 YDAENNVVAQ
-672 ASSEGISG
+672 VSSEGITG

-686 IFDSFADVEEDG
+686 IFDSFADAEEDG
-698 ERTEASIYMPNS
+698 ERTEASIYMPNG
-710 GYKIVFTHGDSAGVS
+710 GYKILFTHGNSADVS
-725 VNFNASVSTLV
+725 VNFNAYVSTLV

-747 SVASTHDSGLITS
+747 SVASTYDSGLIAS
-760 FDGTAQVIDNDTI
+760 FDGTTQVIDNDTI
-773 TEIVEG
+773 TEIVGG

-791 SSIKVNKGDVLPIEI
+791 SAIKVNKGDVLPIEI

-811 EAVSDKLVWHS
+811 GAVSDKLVWHS

-834 VLTAVGYGKTTISA
+834 VLTAVGYGKTIISA

-853 AVTAKVT
+853 AVTSEVT
-860 VMQNATAVS
+860 VIQNATAVS

-889 VSATETDLTYSMDKE
+889 VSATETELTYSMDKE

>member
-22 LPVHGVH
+22 LPVHGIH
-29 AEPETATVQKKAELV
+29 AEPETATVQKNAELV
-44 FVIDSTGSMSGAIK
+44 FVIDSTGSMGDAIN

-69 SLETQGVNLR
+69 SLETQGVKLR

-88 EEDGMDSTIIHEL
+88 EEDGLDSTIIHEL
-101 NHSLWMNSTSEMV
+101 NHSPWMNSTSEMV
-114 EVLNGISAGGGGDDP
+114 GVLGGIAADGGGDIP
-129 ETVIDGLGYLVDGE
+129 ESVIDGLGHLVDGE

-155 VVLTDSG
+155 VVLTDAG
-162 YKIANRHGFNSLQ
+162 YKVANRHGFNSLQ

-182 TAGITTSVVT
+182 HAGINTSVVT

-197 STYDALPDTTGG
+197 STYEELYTTTGG
-209 IKADISSDFSTV
+209 TRANIYSDFSTV

-232 TGKAKKAIYVLP
+232 TGKSKKAIYVLP
-244 GYLGSELYDGPDD
+244 GYLGSELYDGPD
-257 GTSGGKRLWFPE
+257 GTAGGDLVYVSIPRLML
-269 NPFDLDTIVG
+269 NMT
-279 QENLRKFYQDEY
+279 KFFQDADS
-291 GNGTQLHVDYER
+291 NGTRLHVDYAR
-303 DEYGTNIAPVYTTYE
+303 DEYGANGTYK
-318 TLVKNL
+318 TLVDRL
-324 KKEFGGENGEYDVRF
+324 RAEFVDEYDVRF

-378 ASAFIAKSD
+378 ASAFIAKSN

-409 LLPIERGDARKTLN
+409 LLPIERGDSRKF
-423 VLGMD
+423 D
-428 FWIDAITANWWVR
+428 FNEILSNIDWFSHGLDAITPKSWVR

-454 PSDEY
+454 PSSEY
-459 LRQVPLLD
+459 IRQIPMLNFNSD
-467 SSSTNWWT
+467 NWWSPWSNLE
-475 AWWNSESVDSVD
+475 AIGSIG
-487 GYYNVLNRSPRI
+487 GYYRILNGSERI
-499 NPKLTIGIE
+499 NLNLTNG
-508 NETENKPNRSHKY
+508 TDRSHRY
-521 FREKALNGDV
+521 FRETALKGDV
-531 VTQWSLAALME
+531 ISQWSLASLME

-553 HSTTKTARYRSDR
+553 HSTTKTVLYR
-566 NGGKKLADIVYD
+566 NGVFGGKKLDDIIYN

-586 GMSATG
+586 GISATG
-592 SIDGFV
+592 AVNGIV
-598 KLRTCFFSAD
+598 KLRVDYYSAD
-608 HGKLTKD
+608 HGGLCKD
-615 PKVLDQICT
+615 SEVLSRICS
-624 EIKGMRNHSEK
+624 EIRGMRTPVKNH
-635 HYTADTVGIS
+635 HVADTAGIS
-645 QLVKIR
+645 ELIKIR
-651 YEADALVTATI
+651 YKADVPVTATI
-662 YDADSNIVAQ
+662 YDAENNVVAQ
-672 ASSEGISG
+672 VSSEGITG
-680 FDENDF
+680 FEENDF
-686 IFDSFADVEEDG
+686 IFDSFADAEEDG
-698 ERTEASIYMPNS
+698 ERTEASIYMPNG
-710 GYKIVFTHGDSAGVS
+710 GYKILFTHGNSADVS
-725 VNFNASVSTLV
+725 VNFNAYVSTLV

-741 DFSVMT
+741 DFSVIT
-747 SVASTHDSGLITS
+747 SVASTYDSGLIAS
-760 FDGTAQVIDNDTI
+760 FDGTTQVIDNDTI
-773 TEIVEG
+773 TEIVGG

-791 SSIKVNKGDVLPIEI
+791 SAIKENKGDVLPIEI
-806 SGSEA
+806 SGSETG
-811 EAVSDKLVWHS
+811 AVSDKLVWHS
-822 ADESIAHVSESG
+822 ADESIARVSESG
-834 VLTAVGYGKTTISA
+834 VLTAVGYGKTIISA

-853 AVTAKVT
+853 AVTSEVT
-860 VMQNATAVS
+860 VVQNATAVS

-889 VSATETDLTYSMDKE
+889 VSTTETELTYSMDKE

-959 VGLNNKITLDVAFN
+959 VGLNNKITLDVEFT

-998 AQAEIVGTKLGTTK
+998 AQAEIIGTKLGTTK

-1043 SMVLTGAMLV
+1043 SMVLTGIMLV

>member
-22 LPVHGVH
+22 LPTHGIN
-29 AEPETATVQKKAELV
+29 AGTRTGTVPKKAELV
-44 FVIDSTGSMSGAIK
+44 FVIDSTGSMGDAIN

-69 SLETQGVNLR
+69 SLETQGVKLR

-88 EEDGMDSTIIHEL
+88 EEDGLDSTIIHEL
-101 NHSLWMNSTSEMV
+101 NHSPWMNSTSEMV
-114 EVLNGISAGGGGDDP
+114 GVLGGIAADGGGDIP
-129 ETVIDGLGYLVDGE
+129 ESVIDGLGYLVDGE

-155 VVLTDSG
+155 VVLTDAG
-162 YKIANRHGFNSLQ
+162 YKVANRHGFNSLQ

-182 TAGITTSVVT
+182 AAGINTSVVT

-197 STYDALPDTTGG
+197 STYEELYTTTGG
-209 IKADISSDFSTV
+209 TRANIYSDFSTV

-232 TGKAKKAIYVLP
+232 TEKAKKAIYVLP
-244 GYLGSELYDGPDD
+244 GYLGSELYDGPD
-257 GTSGGKRLWFPE
+257 GTAGG
-269 NPFDLDTIVG
+269 DLVYVSIPGLILNMT
-279 QENLRKFYQDEY
+279 KFFQDADS
-291 GNGTQLHVDYER
+291 NGTRLHVDYAR
-303 DEYGTNIAPVYTTYE
+303 DEYGANGTYK
-318 TLVKNL
+318 TLVDRL
-324 KKEFGGENGEYDVRF
+324 RAEFVDEYDVRF

-378 ASAFIAKSD
+378 ASAFIAKSN

-394 KAILIAAPLFGTYAS
+394 KAIMIAAPLFGTYAS
-409 LLPIERGDARKTLN
+409 LLPIERGDSRKF
-423 VLGMD
+423 D
-428 FWIDAITANWWVR
+428 FNEILSNIDWFSHGLDAITPKSWVR

-454 PSDEY
+454 PSSEY
-459 LRQVPLLD
+459 IRQIPMLNFNSD
-467 SSSTNWWT
+467 NWWNPWSNLE
-475 AWWNSESVDSVD
+475 AIGSIGVYYRILNGSE
-487 GYYNVLNRSPRI
+487 RI
-499 NPKLTIGIE
+499 NPNLTNG
-508 NETENKPNRSHKY
+508 TDRSHRY
-521 FREKALNGDV
+521 FRETALKGDV
-531 VTQWSLAALME
+531 ISQWSLASLME

-553 HSTTKTARYRSDR
+553 HSTTKTVLYR
-566 NGGKKLADIVYD
+566 NGVFGGKKLDDIIYN

-586 GMSATG
+586 GISATG
-592 SIDGFV
+592 AVNGIV
-598 KLRTCFFSAD
+598 KLRVDYYSAD
-608 HGKLTKD
+608 HGGLCKD
-615 PKVLDQICT
+615 SEVLSRICS
-624 EIKGMRNHSEK
+624 EIKGMRTPVKNH
-635 HYTADTVGIS
+635 HVADTAGIS
-645 QLVKIR
+645 ELIKIR
-651 YEADALVTATI
+651 YKADVPVTATI
-662 YDADSNIVAQ
+662 YDAENNVVAQ
-672 ASSEGISG
+672 VSSEGITG

-686 IFDSFADVEEDG
+686 IFDSFADAEEDG
-698 ERTEASIYMPNS
+698 ERTEASIYMPNG
-710 GYKIVFTHGDSAGVS
+710 GYKILFTHGNSADVS
-725 VNFNASVSTLV
+725 VNFNAYVSTLV

-747 SVASTHDSGLITS
+747 SVASTYDSGLIAS
-760 FDGTAQVIDNDTI
+760 FDGTTQVIDNDTI
-773 TEIVEG
+773 TEIVGG

-791 SSIKVNKGDVLPIEI
+791 SAIKVTKGDVLPIEI

-811 EAVSDKLVWHS
+811 GAVSDKVVWHS
-822 ADESIAHVSESG
+822 ADESIARVSESG
-834 VLTAVGYGKTTISA
+834 VLTAVGYGKTIISA

-853 AVTAKVT
+853 AVTSEVT
-860 VMQNATAVS
+860 VIQNATAVS

-889 VSATETDLTYSMDKE
+889 VSATETELTYSMDKE

-998 AQAEIVGTKLGTTK
+998 AQAEIIGTKLGSTK

-1043 SMVLTGAMLV
+1043 SMVMTGIMLV

>member
-22 LPVHGVH
+22 LPVHGIH
-29 AEPETATVQKKAELV
+29 AEPETATVQKNAELV
-44 FVIDSTGSMSGAIK
+44 FVIDSTGSMGDAIN

-69 SLETQGVNLR
+69 SLETQGVKLR

-88 EEDGMDSTIIHEL
+88 EEDGLDSTIIHEL
-101 NHSLWMNSTSEMV
+101 NHSPWMNSTSEMV
-114 EVLNGISAGGGGDDP
+114 GVLGGIAADGGGDIP
-129 ETVIDGLGYLVDGE
+129 ESVIDGLGYLVDGE

-155 VVLTDSG
+155 VVLTDAG
-162 YKIANRHGFNSLQ
+162 YKVANRHGFNSLQ

-182 TAGITTSVVT
+182 HAGINTSVVT

-197 STYDALPDTTGG
+197 STYEELYTTTGG
-209 IKADISSDFSTV
+209 TRANIYSDFSTV

-232 TGKAKKAIYVLP
+232 TGKSKKAIYVLP
-244 GYLGSELYDGPDD
+244 GYLGSELYDGPD
-257 GTSGGKRLWFPE
+257 GTAGGDLVYVSIPRLML
-269 NPFDLDTIVG
+269 NMT
-279 QENLRKFYQDEY
+279 KFFQDADS
-291 GNGTQLHVDYER
+291 NGTRLHVDYAR
-303 DEYGTNIAPVYTTYE
+303 DEYGANGTYK
-318 TLVKNL
+318 TLVDRL
-324 KKEFGGENGEYDVRF
+324 RAEFVDEYDVRF

-378 ASAFIAKSD
+378 ASAFIAKSN

-409 LLPIERGDARKTLN
+409 LLPIERGDSRKF
-423 VLGMD
+423 D
-428 FWIDAITANWWVR
+428 FNEILSNIDWFSHGLDAITPKSWVR

-454 PSDEY
+454 PSSEY
-459 LRQVPLLD
+459 IRQIPMLNFNSD
-467 SSSTNWWT
+467 NWWSPWSNLE
-475 AWWNSESVDSVD
+475 AIGSIG
-487 GYYNVLNRSPRI
+487 GYYRILNGSERI
-499 NPKLTIGIE
+499 NPNLTNG
-508 NETENKPNRSHKY
+508 TDRSHRY
-521 FREKALNGDV
+521 FRETALKGDV
-531 VTQWSLAALME
+531 ISQWSLASLME

-553 HSTTKTARYRSDR
+553 HSTTKTVLYR
-566 NGGKKLADIVYD
+566 NGVFGGKKLDDIIYN

-586 GMSATG
+586 GISATG
-592 SIDGFV
+592 AVNGIV
-598 KLRTCFFSAD
+598 KLRVDYYSAD
-608 HGKLTKD
+608 HGGLCKD
-615 PKVLDQICT
+615 SEVLSRICS
-624 EIKGMRNHSEK
+624 EIRGMRTPVKNH
-635 HYTADTVGIS
+635 HVADTAGIS
-645 QLVKIR
+645 ELIKIR
-651 YEADALVTATI
+651 YKADVPVTATI
-662 YDADSNIVAQ
+662 YDAENNVVAQ
-672 ASSEGISG
+672 VSSEGITG
-680 FDENDF
+680 FEENDF
-686 IFDSFADVEEDG
+686 IFDSFADAEEDG
-698 ERTEASIYMPNS
+698 ERTEASIYMPNG
-710 GYKIVFTHGDSAGVS
+710 GYKILFTHGNSADVS
-725 VNFNASVSTLV
+725 VNFNAYVSTLV

-741 DFSVMT
+741 DFSVIT
-747 SVASTHDSGLITS
+747 SVASTYDSGLIAS
-760 FDGTAQVIDNDTI
+760 FDGTTQVIDNDTI
-773 TEIVEG
+773 TEIVGG

-791 SSIKVNKGDVLPIEI
+791 SAIKVNKGDVLPIEI
-806 SGSEA
+806 FGSEA
-811 EAVSDKLVWHS
+811 GAVSDKLVWHS

-834 VLTAVGYGKTTISA
+834 VLTAVGYGKTIISA

-853 AVTAKVT
+853 AVTSEVT
-860 VMQNATAVS
+860 VIQNATAVS

-889 VSATETDLTYSMDKE
+889 VSATETELTYSMDKE

>member
-22 LPVHGVH
+22 LPTHGIN
-29 AEPETATVQKKAELV
+29 AGTRTGTVPKKTELV
-44 FVIDSTGSMSGAIK
+44 FVIDSTGSMGDAIN

-69 SLETQGVNLR
+69 SLETQGVKLR

-88 EEDGMDSTIIHEL
+88 EEDGLDSTIIHEL
-101 NHSLWMNSTSEMV
+101 NHSPWMNSTSEMV
-114 EVLNGISAGGGGDDP
+114 GVLGGIAADGGGDIP
-129 ETVIDGLGYLVDGE
+129 ESVIDGLGYLVDGE

-155 VVLTDSG
+155 VVLTDAG
-162 YKIANRHGFNSLQ
+162 YKVANRHGFNSLQ

-182 TAGITTSVVT
+182 AAGINTSVVT

-197 STYDALPDTTGG
+197 STYEELYTTTGG
-209 IKADISSDFSTV
+209 TRANIYSDFSTV

-232 TGKAKKAIYVLP
+232 TEKAKKAIYVLP
-244 GYLGSELYDGPDD
+244 GYLGSELYDGPD
-257 GTSGGKRLWFPE
+257 GTAGG
-269 NPFDLDTIVG
+269 DLVYVSIPGLILNMT
-279 QENLRKFYQDEY
+279 KFFQDADS
-291 GNGTQLHVDYER
+291 NGTRLHVDYAR
-303 DEYGTNIAPVYTTYE
+303 DEYGANGTYK
-318 TLVKNL
+318 TLVDRL
-324 KKEFGGENGEYDVRF
+324 RAEFVDEYDVRF

-352 KKLERDIRKNHYD
+352 KKLERDIRKNHYN

-378 ASAFIAKSD
+378 ASAFIAKSN

-394 KAILIAAPLFGTYAS
+394 KAIMIAAPLFGTYAS
-409 LLPIERGDARKTLN
+409 LLPIERGDSRKF
-423 VLGMD
+423 D
-428 FWIDAITANWWVR
+428 FNEILSNIDWFSHGLDAITPKSWVR

-454 PSDEY
+454 PSSEY
-459 LRQVPLLD
+459 IRQIPMLNFNSD
-467 SSSTNWWT
+467 NWWNPWSNLE
-475 AWWNSESVDSVD
+475 AIGSIGVYYRILNGSE
-487 GYYNVLNRSPRI
+487 RI
-499 NPKLTIGIE
+499 NPNLTNG
-508 NETENKPNRSHKY
+508 TDRSHRY
-521 FREKALNGDV
+521 FRETALKGDV
-531 VTQWSLAALME
+531 ISQWSLASLME

-553 HSTTKTARYRSDR
+553 HSTTKTVLYR
-566 NGGKKLADIVYD
+566 NGVFGGKKLDDIIYN

-586 GMSATG
+586 GISATG
-592 SIDGFV
+592 AVNGIV
-598 KLRTCFFSAD
+598 KLRVDYYSAD
-608 HGKLTKD
+608 HGGLCKD
-615 PKVLDQICT
+615 SEVLSRICS
-624 EIKGMRNHSEK
+624 EIKGMRTPVKNH
-635 HYTADTVGIS
+635 HVADTAGIS
-645 QLVKIR
+645 ELIKIR
-651 YEADALVTATI
+651 YKADVPVTATI
-662 YDADSNIVAQ
+662 YDAENNVVAQ
-672 ASSEGISG
+672 VSSEGITG

-686 IFDSFADVEEDG
+686 IFDSFADAEEDG
-698 ERTEASIYMPNS
+698 ERTEASIYMPNG
-710 GYKIVFTHGDSAGVS
+710 GYKILFTHGNSADVS
-725 VNFNASVSTLV
+725 VNFNAYVSTLV

-747 SVASTHDSGLITS
+747 SVASTYDSGLIAS
-760 FDGTAQVIDNDTI
+760 FDGTTQVIDNDTI
-773 TEIVEG
+773 TEIVGG

-791 SSIKVNKGDVLPIEI
+791 SAIKVNKGDVLPIEI

-811 EAVSDKLVWHS
+811 GAVSDKVVWHS
-822 ADESIAHVSESG
+822 ADESIARVSESG
-834 VLTAVGYGKTTISA
+834 VLTAVGYGKTIISA

-853 AVTAKVT
+853 AVTSEVT
-860 VMQNATAVS
+860 VIQNATAVS

-875 VIGERTLIRPSFEP
+875 VIGEKTLIRPSFEP
-889 VSATETDLTYSMDKE
+889 VSATETELTYSMDKE

-998 AQAEIVGTKLGTTK
+998 AQAEIIGTKLGSTK

-1043 SMVLTGAMLV
+1043 SMVMTGIMLV
-1053 VAGIAVNMG
+1053 AAGAAVTLR
-1062 KRRKKH
+1062 KRRRRI

>member
-22 LPVHGVH
+22 LPTHGIN
-29 AEPETATVQKKAELV
+29 AGTRTGTVPKKAELV
-44 FVIDSTGSMSGAIK
+44 FVIDSTGSMGDAIN

-69 SLETQGVNLR
+69 SLETQGVKLR

-88 EEDGMDSTIIHEL
+88 EEDGLDSTIIHEL
-101 NHSLWMNSTSEMV
+101 NHSPWMNSTSEMV
-114 EVLNGISAGGGGDDP
+114 GVLGGIAADGGGDIP
-129 ETVIDGLGYLVDGE
+129 ESVIDGLGYLVDGE

-155 VVLTDSG
+155 VVLTDAG
-162 YKIANRHGFNSLQ
+162 YKVANRHGFNSLQ

-182 TAGITTSVVT
+182 AAGINTSVVT

-197 STYDALPDTTGG
+197 STYEELYTTTGG
-209 IKADISSDFSTV
+209 TRANIYSDFSTV

-232 TGKAKKAIYVLP
+232 TEKAKKAIYVLP
-244 GYLGSELYDGPDD
+244 GYLGSQLYEGRD
-257 GTSGGKRLWFPE
+257 GTAGG
-269 NPFDLDTIVG
+269 
-279 QENLRKFYQDEY
+279 NLIFVQLPNLIMNMDKFLQDANS
-291 GNGTQLHVDYER
+291 NGTRLHVDYAR
-303 DEYGTNIAPVYTTYE
+303 DEYGANGTYK
-318 TLVKNL
+318 TLVDRL
-324 KKEFGGENGEYDVRF
+324 RAEFVDEYDVRF

-378 ASAFIAKSD
+378 ASAFIAKSN

-409 LLPIERGDARKTLN
+409 LLPIERGDSRKF
-423 VLGMD
+423 D
-428 FWIDAITANWWVR
+428 FNEILSNIDWFSHGLDAITPKSWVR

-454 PSDEY
+454 PSSEY
-459 LRQVPLLD
+459 IRQIPMLNFNSD
-467 SSSTNWWT
+467 NWWNPWSNLE
-475 AWWNSESVDSVD
+475 AIGSIGVYYRILNGSE
-487 GYYNVLNRSPRI
+487 RI
-499 NPKLTIGIE
+499 NPNLTNG
-508 NETENKPNRSHKY
+508 TDRSHRY
-521 FREKALNGDV
+521 FRETALKGDV
-531 VTQWSLAALME
+531 ISQWSLASLME

-553 HSTTKTARYRSDR
+553 HSTTKTVLYR
-566 NGGKKLADIVYD
+566 NGVFGGKKLDDIIYN

-586 GMSATG
+586 GISATG
-592 SIDGFV
+592 AVNGIV
-598 KLRTCFFSAD
+598 KLRVDYYSAD
-608 HGKLTKD
+608 HGGLCKD
-615 PKVLDQICT
+615 SEVLSRICS
-624 EIKGMRNHSEK
+624 EIRGMRTPVKNH
-635 HYTADTVGIS
+635 HVADTADIS
-645 QLVKIR
+645 ELIKIR
-651 YEADALVTATI
+651 YKADVPVTATI
-662 YDADSNIVAQ
+662 YDAENNVVAQ
-672 ASSEGISG
+672 VSSEGITG

-686 IFDSFADVEEDG
+686 IFDSFADAEEDG
-698 ERTEASIYMPNS
+698 ERTEASIYMPNG
-710 GYKIVFTHGDSAGVS
+710 GYKILFTHGKSADVS
-725 VNFNASVSTLV
+725 VNFNAYVSTLV

-747 SVASTHDSGLITS
+747 SVASTYDSGLIAS
-760 FDGTAQVIDNDTI
+760 FDGTTQVIDNDTI
-773 TEIVEG
+773 TEIVGG

-791 SSIKVNKGDVLPIEI
+791 SAIKVNKGDVLPIEI

-811 EAVSDKLVWHS
+811 GAVSDKLVWHS
-822 ADESIAHVSESG
+822 ADESIARVSESG
-834 VLTAVGYGKTTISA
+834 VLTAVGYGKTIISA

-853 AVTAKVT
+853 AVTSEVT
-860 VMQNATAVS
+860 VIQNATAVS

-875 VIGERTLIRPSFEP
+875 VVGERTLIRPSFEP
-889 VSATETDLTYSMDKE
+889 VSATETELTYSMDKE

-1043 SMVLTGAMLV
+1043 SMVMMGIMLVATGA
-1053 VAGIAVNMG
+1053 AVTLR
-1062 KRRKKH
+1062 KRRRRI

>member
-22 LPVHGVH
+22 LPVHGIH

-44 FVIDSTGSMSGAIK
+44 FVIDSTGSMGDAIN

-69 SLETQGVNLR
+69 SLETQGVKLR

-88 EEDGMDSTIIHEL
+88 EEDGLDSTIIHEL
-101 NHSLWMNSTSEMV
+101 NHSPWMNSTSEMV
-114 EVLNGISAGGGGDDP
+114 GVLGGIAADGGGDIP
-129 ETVIDGLGYLVDGE
+129 ESVIDGLGYLVDGE

-155 VVLTDSG
+155 VVLTDAG
-162 YKIANRHGFNSLQ
+162 YKVANRHGFNSLQ

-182 TAGITTSVVT
+182 AAGINTSVVT

-197 STYDALPDTTGG
+197 STYEELYTTTGG
-209 IKADISSDFSTV
+209 TRANIYSDFSTV

-232 TGKAKKAIYVLP
+232 TEKAKKAIYVLP
-244 GYLGSELYDGPDD
+244 GYLGSELYDGPD
-257 GTSGGKRLWFPE
+257 GTAGG
-269 NPFDLDTIVG
+269 DLVYVSIPGLILNMT
-279 QENLRKFYQDEY
+279 KFFQDADS
-291 GNGTQLHVDYER
+291 NGTRLHVDYAR
-303 DEYGTNIAPVYTTYE
+303 DEYGANGTYK
-318 TLVKNL
+318 TLVDRL
-324 KKEFGGENGEYDVRF
+324 RAEFVDEYDVRF

-378 ASAFIAKSD
+378 ASAFIAKSN

-394 KAILIAAPLFGTYAS
+394 KAIMIAAPLFGTYAS
-409 LLPIERGDARKTLN
+409 LLPIERGDSRKF
-423 VLGMD
+423 D
-428 FWIDAITANWWVR
+428 FNEILSNIDWFSHGLDAITPKSWVR

-454 PSDEY
+454 PSSEY
-459 LRQVPLLD
+459 IRQIPMLNFNSD
-467 SSSTNWWT
+467 NWWNPWSNLE
-475 AWWNSESVDSVD
+475 AIGSIGVYYRILNGSE
-487 GYYNVLNRSPRI
+487 RI
-499 NPKLTIGIE
+499 NPNLTNG
-508 NETENKPNRSHKY
+508 TDRSHRY
-521 FREKALNGDV
+521 FRETALKGDV
-531 VTQWSLAALME
+531 ISQWSLASLME

-553 HSTTKTARYRSDR
+553 HSTTKTVLYR
-566 NGGKKLADIVYD
+566 NGVFGGKKLDDIIYN

-586 GMSATG
+586 GISATG
-592 SIDGFV
+592 AVNGIV
-598 KLRTCFFSAD
+598 KLRVDYYSAD
-608 HGKLTKD
+608 HGGLCKD
-615 PKVLDQICT
+615 SEVLSRICS
-624 EIKGMRNHSEK
+624 EIRGMRTPVKNH
-635 HYTADTVGIS
+635 HVADTADIS
-645 QLVKIR
+645 ELIKIR
-651 YEADALVTATI
+651 YKADVPVTATI
-662 YDADSNIVAQ
+662 YDAENNVVAQ
-672 ASSEGISG
+672 VSSEGITG

-686 IFDSFADVEEDG
+686 IFDSFADAEEDG
-698 ERTEASIYMPNS
+698 ERTEASIYMPNG
-710 GYKIVFTHGDSAGVS
+710 GYKILFTHGNSADVS
-725 VNFNASVSTLV
+725 VNFNAYVSTLV

-747 SVASTHDSGLITS
+747 SVASTYDSGLIAS
-760 FDGTAQVIDNDTI
+760 FDGTTQVIDNDTI
-773 TEIVEG
+773 TEIVGG

-791 SSIKVNKGDVLPIEI
+791 SAIKVNKGDVLPIEI

-811 EAVSDKLVWHS
+811 GAVSDKLVWHS
-822 ADESIAHVSESG
+822 ADESIARVSESG
-834 VLTAVGYGKTTISA
+834 VLTAVGYGKTIISA

-853 AVTAKVT
+853 AVTSEVT
-860 VMQNATAVS
+860 VIQNATAVS

-889 VSATETDLTYSMDKE
+889 VSATETELTYSMDKE

>member
-22 LPVHGVH
+22 LPTHGIN
-29 AEPETATVQKKAELV
+29 AGTRTGTVPKKAELV
-44 FVIDSTGSMSGAIK
+44 FVIDSTGSMGDAIN

-69 SLETQGVNLR
+69 SLETQGVKLR

-88 EEDGMDSTIIHEL
+88 EEDGLDSTIIHEL
-101 NHSLWMNSTSEMV
+101 NHSPWMNSTSEMV
-114 EVLNGISAGGGGDDP
+114 GVLGGIAADGGGDIP
-129 ETVIDGLGYLVDGE
+129 ESVIDGLGYLVDGE

-155 VVLTDSG
+155 VVLTDAG
-162 YKIANRHGFNSLQ
+162 YKVANRHGFNSLQ

-182 TAGITTSVVT
+182 AAGINTSVVT

-197 STYDALPDTTGG
+197 STYEELYTTTGG
-209 IKADISSDFSTV
+209 TRANIYSDFSTV

-232 TGKAKKAIYVLP
+232 TEKAKKAIYVLP
-244 GYLGSELYDGPDD
+244 GYLGSELYDGPD
-257 GTSGGKRLWFPE
+257 GTAGG
-269 NPFDLDTIVG
+269 DLVYVSIPGLILNMT
-279 QENLRKFYQDEY
+279 KFFQDADS
-291 GNGTQLHVDYER
+291 NGTRLHVDYAR
-303 DEYGTNIAPVYTTYE
+303 DEYGANGTYK
-318 TLVKNL
+318 TLVDRL
-324 KKEFGGENGEYDVRF
+324 RAEFVDEYDVRF

-378 ASAFIAKSD
+378 ASAFIAKSN

-394 KAILIAAPLFGTYAS
+394 KAIMIAAPLFGTYAS
-409 LLPIERGDARKTLN
+409 LLPIERGDSRKF
-423 VLGMD
+423 D
-428 FWIDAITANWWVR
+428 FNEILSNIDWFSHGLDAITPKSWVR

-454 PSDEY
+454 PSSEY
-459 LRQVPLLD
+459 IRQIPMLNFNSD
-467 SSSTNWWT
+467 NWWNPWSNLE
-475 AWWNSESVDSVD
+475 AIGSIGVYYRILNGSE
-487 GYYNVLNRSPRI
+487 RI
-499 NPKLTIGIE
+499 NPNLTNG
-508 NETENKPNRSHKY
+508 TDRSHRY
-521 FREKALNGDV
+521 FRETALKGDV
-531 VTQWSLAALME
+531 ISQWSLASLME

-553 HSTTKTARYRSDR
+553 HSTTKTVLYR
-566 NGGKKLADIVYD
+566 NGVFGGKKLDDIIYN

-586 GMSATG
+586 GISATG
-592 SIDGFV
+592 AVNGIV
-598 KLRTCFFSAD
+598 KLRVDYYSAD
-608 HGKLTKD
+608 HGGLCKD
-615 PKVLDQICT
+615 SEVLSRICS
-624 EIKGMRNHSEK
+624 EIRGMRTPVKNH
-635 HYTADTVGIS
+635 HVADTADIS
-645 QLVKIR
+645 ELIKIR
-651 YEADALVTATI
+651 YKADVPVTATI
-662 YDADSNIVAQ
+662 YDAENNVVAQ
-672 ASSEGISG
+672 VSSEGITG

-686 IFDSFADVEEDG
+686 IFDSFADAEEDG
-698 ERTEASIYMPNS
+698 ERTEASIYMPNG
-710 GYKIVFTHGDSAGVS
+710 GYKILFTHGNSADVS
-725 VNFNASVSTLV
+725 VNFNAYVSTLV

-747 SVASTHDSGLITS
+747 SVASTYDSGLIAS
-760 FDGTAQVIDNDTI
+760 FDGTTQVIDNDTI
-773 TEIVEG
+773 TEIVGG

-791 SSIKVNKGDVLPIEI
+791 SAIKVNKGDVLPIEI

-811 EAVSDKLVWHS
+811 GAVSDKLVWHS
-822 ADESIAHVSESG
+822 ADESIVRVSESG
-834 VLTAVGYGKTTISA
+834 VLTAVGYGKTIISA

-853 AVTAKVT
+853 AVTSEVT
-860 VMQNATAVS
+860 VIQNATAVS

-904 GIIEINEFGVMHALA
+904 GVIEINEFGVMHALA

-998 AQAEIVGTKLGTTK
+998 AQAEIVGTKLGSTK

-1043 SMVLTGAMLV
+1043 SMVMMGIMLVATGA
-1053 VAGIAVNMG
+1053 AVTLR
-1062 KRRKKH
+1062 KRRRRI

>member
-22 LPVHGVH
+22 LPVHGIH
-29 AEPETATVQKKAELV
+29 AEPETATVQKNAELV
-44 FVIDSTGSMSGAIK
+44 FVIDSTGSMGDAIN

-69 SLETQGVNLR
+69 SLETQGVKLR

-88 EEDGMDSTIIHEL
+88 EEDGLDSTIIHEL
-101 NHSLWMNSTSEMV
+101 NHSPWMNSTSEMV
-114 EVLNGISAGGGGDDP
+114 GVLGGIAADGGGDIP
-129 ETVIDGLGYLVDGE
+129 ESVIDGLGYLVDGE

-155 VVLTDSG
+155 VVLTDAG
-162 YKIANRHGFNSLQ
+162 YKVANRHGFNSLQ

-182 TAGITTSVVT
+182 HAGINTSVVT

-197 STYDALPDTTGG
+197 STYEELYTTTGG
-209 IKADISSDFSTV
+209 TRANIYSDFSTA

-232 TGKAKKAIYVLP
+232 TGKSKKAIYVLP
-244 GYLGSELYDGPDD
+244 GYLGSELYDGPD
-257 GTSGGKRLWFPE
+257 GTAGGDLVYVSIPRLML
-269 NPFDLDTIVG
+269 NMT
-279 QENLRKFYQDEY
+279 KFFQDADS
-291 GNGTQLHVDYER
+291 NGTRLHVDYAR
-303 DEYGTNIAPVYTTYE
+303 DEYGANGTYK
-318 TLVKNL
+318 TLVDRL
-324 KKEFGGENGEYDVRF
+324 RAEFVDEYDVRF

-378 ASAFIAKSD
+378 ASAFIAKSN

-409 LLPIERGDARKTLN
+409 LLPIERGDSRKF
-423 VLGMD
+423 D
-428 FWIDAITANWWVR
+428 FNEILSNIDWFSHGLDAITPKSWVR

-454 PSDEY
+454 PSSEY
-459 LRQVPLLD
+459 IRQIPMLNFNSD
-467 SSSTNWWT
+467 NWWSPWSNLE
-475 AWWNSESVDSVD
+475 AIGSIG
-487 GYYNVLNRSPRI
+487 GYYRILNGSERI
-499 NPKLTIGIE
+499 NLNLTNG
-508 NETENKPNRSHKY
+508 TDRSHRY
-521 FREKALNGDV
+521 FRETALKGDV
-531 VTQWSLAALME
+531 ISQWSLASLME

-553 HSTTKTARYRSDR
+553 HSTTKTVLYR
-566 NGGKKLADIVYD
+566 NGVFGGKKLDDIIYN

-586 GMSATG
+586 GISATG
-592 SIDGFV
+592 AVNGIV
-598 KLRTCFFSAD
+598 KLRVDYYSAD
-608 HGKLTKD
+608 HGGLCKD
-615 PKVLDQICT
+615 SEVLSRICS
-624 EIKGMRNHSEK
+624 EIRGMRTPVKNH
-635 HYTADTVGIS
+635 HVADTAGIS
-645 QLVKIR
+645 ELIKIR
-651 YEADALVTATI
+651 YKADVPVTATI
-662 YDADSNIVAQ
+662 YDAENNVVAQ
-672 ASSEGISG
+672 VSSEGITG
-680 FDENDF
+680 FEENDF
-686 IFDSFADVEEDG
+686 IFDSFADAEEDG
-698 ERTEASIYMPNS
+698 ERTEASIYMPNG
-710 GYKIVFTHGDSAGVS
+710 GYKILFTHGNSADVS
-725 VNFNASVSTLV
+725 VNFNAYVSTLV

-741 DFSVMT
+741 DFSVIT
-747 SVASTHDSGLITS
+747 SVASTYDSGLIAS
-760 FDGTAQVIDNDTI
+760 FDGTTQVIDNDTI
-773 TEIVEG
+773 TEIVGG

-791 SSIKVNKGDVLPIEI
+791 SAIKVNKGDVLPIEI
-806 SGSEA
+806 SGSETG
-811 EAVSDKLVWHS
+811 AVSDKLVWHS
-822 ADESIAHVSESG
+822 ADESIARVSESG
-834 VLTAVGYGKTTISA
+834 VLTAVGYGKTIISA

-853 AVTAKVT
+853 AVTSEVT
-860 VMQNATAVS
+860 VVQNATAVS

-889 VSATETDLTYSMDKE
+889 VSTTETELTYSMDKE

-959 VGLNNKITLDVAFN
+959 VGLNNKITLDVEFT

-998 AQAEIVGTKLGTTK
+998 AQAEIIGTKLGTTK

-1043 SMVLTGAMLV
+1043 SMVLTGIMLV

>member
-22 LPVHGVH
+22 LPVHGIH
-29 AEPETATVQKKAELV
+29 AEPETATVQKNAELV
-44 FVIDSTGSMSGAIK
+44 FVIDSTGSMGDAIN

-69 SLETQGVNLR
+69 SLETQGVKLR

-88 EEDGMDSTIIHEL
+88 EEDGLDSTIIHEL
-101 NHSLWMNSTSEMV
+101 NHSPWMNSTSEMV
-114 EVLNGISAGGGGDDP
+114 GVLGGIAADGGGDIP
-129 ETVIDGLGYLVDGE
+129 ESVIDGLGYLVDGE

-155 VVLTDSG
+155 VVLTDAG
-162 YKIANRHGFNSLQ
+162 YKVANRHGFNSLQ

-182 TAGITTSVVT
+182 HAGINTSVVT

-197 STYDALPDTTGG
+197 STYEELYTTTGG
-209 IKADISSDFSTV
+209 TRANIYSDFSTV

-232 TGKAKKAIYVLP
+232 TGKSKKAIYVLP
-244 GYLGSELYDGPDD
+244 GYLGSELYDGPD
-257 GTSGGKRLWFPE
+257 GTAGGDLVYVSIPRLML
-269 NPFDLDTIVG
+269 NMT
-279 QENLRKFYQDEY
+279 KFFQDADS
-291 GNGTQLHVDYER
+291 NGTRLHVDYAR
-303 DEYGTNIAPVYTTYE
+303 DEYGANGTYK
-318 TLVKNL
+318 TLVDRL
-324 KKEFGGENGEYDVRF
+324 RAEFVDEYDVRF

-378 ASAFIAKSD
+378 ASAFIAKSN

-409 LLPIERGDARKTLN
+409 LLPIERGDSRKF
-423 VLGMD
+423 D
-428 FWIDAITANWWVR
+428 FNEILSNIDWFSHGLDAITPKSWVR

-454 PSDEY
+454 PSSEY
-459 LRQVPLLD
+459 IRQIPMLNFNSD
-467 SSSTNWWT
+467 NWWSPWSNLE
-475 AWWNSESVDSVD
+475 AIGSIG
-487 GYYNVLNRSPRI
+487 GYYRILNGSERI
-499 NPKLTIGIE
+499 NPNLTNG
-508 NETENKPNRSHKY
+508 TDRSHRY
-521 FREKALNGDV
+521 FRETALKGDV
-531 VTQWSLAALME
+531 ISQWSLASLME

-553 HSTTKTARYRSDR
+553 HSTTKTVLYR
-566 NGGKKLADIVYD
+566 NGVFGGKKLDDIIYN

-586 GMSATG
+586 GISATG
-592 SIDGFV
+592 AVNGIV
-598 KLRTCFFSAD
+598 KLRVDYYSAD
-608 HGKLTKD
+608 HGGLCKD
-615 PKVLDQICT
+615 SEVLSRICS
-624 EIKGMRNHSEK
+624 EIRGMRTPVKNH
-635 HYTADTVGIS
+635 HVADTAGIS
-645 QLVKIR
+645 ELIKIR
-651 YEADALVTATI
+651 YKADVPVTATI
-662 YDADSNIVAQ
+662 YDAENNVVAQ
-672 ASSEGISG
+672 VSSEGITG
-680 FDENDF
+680 FEENDF
-686 IFDSFADVEEDG
+686 IFDSFADAEEDG
-698 ERTEASIYMPNS
+698 ERTEASIYMPNG
-710 GYKIVFTHGDSAGVS
+710 GYKILFTHGNSADVS
-725 VNFNASVSTLV
+725 VNFNAYVSTLV

-741 DFSVMT
+741 DFSVIT
-747 SVASTHDSGLITS
+747 SVASTYDSGLIAS
-760 FDGTAQVIDNDTI
+760 FDGTTQVIDNDTI
-773 TEIVEG
+773 TEIVGG

-904 GIIEINEFGVMHALA
+904 GVIEINEFGVMHALA

-951 IALPATAK
+951 IALPATVK

>member
-22 LPVHGVH
+22 LPVHGIH

-44 FVIDSTGSMSGAIK
+44 FVIDSTGSMSGAIE
-58 NVKTGITSFVN
+58 NVKTRITSFVN
-69 SLETQGVNLR
+69 SLETQGVKLR

-88 EEDGMDSTIIHEL
+88 EEDGLDSTIIHEL
-101 NHSLWMNSTSEMV
+101 NHSPWMNSTSEMV
-114 EVLNGISAGGGGDDP
+114 GVLGGIAADGGGDIP
-129 ETVIDGLGYLVDGE
+129 ESVIDGLGYLVDGE

-155 VVLTDSG
+155 VVLTDAG
-162 YKIANRHGFNSLQ
+162 YKVANRHGFNSLQ

-182 TAGITTSVVT
+182 AAGINTSVVT

-197 STYDALPDTTGG
+197 STYEELYTTTGG
-209 IKADISSDFSTV
+209 TRANIYSDFSTV

-232 TGKAKKAIYVLP
+232 TEKAKKAIYVLP
-244 GYLGSELYDGPDD
+244 GYLGSELYDGPD
-257 GTSGGKRLWFPE
+257 GTAGG
-269 NPFDLDTIVG
+269 DLVYVSIPGLILNMT
-279 QENLRKFYQDEY
+279 KFFQDADS
-291 GNGTQLHVDYER
+291 NGTRLHVDYAR
-303 DEYGTNIAPVYTTYE
+303 DEYGANGTYK
-318 TLVKNL
+318 TLVDRL
-324 KKEFGGENGEYDVRF
+324 RAEFVDEYDVRF

-378 ASAFIAKSD
+378 ASAFIAKSN

-394 KAILIAAPLFGTYAS
+394 KAIMIAAPLFGTYAS
-409 LLPIERGDARKTLN
+409 LLPIERGDSRKF
-423 VLGMD
+423 D
-428 FWIDAITANWWVR
+428 FNEILSNIDWFSHGLDAITPKSWVR

-454 PSDEY
+454 PSSEY
-459 LRQVPLLD
+459 IRQIPMLNFNSD
-467 SSSTNWWT
+467 NWWNPWSNLE
-475 AWWNSESVDSVD
+475 AIGSIGVYYRILNGSE
-487 GYYNVLNRSPRI
+487 RI
-499 NPKLTIGIE
+499 NPNLTNG
-508 NETENKPNRSHKY
+508 TDRSHRY
-521 FREKALNGDV
+521 FRETALKGDV
-531 VTQWSLAALME
+531 ISQWSLASLME

-553 HSTTKTARYRSDR
+553 HSTTKTVLYR
-566 NGGKKLADIVYD
+566 NGVFGGKKLDDIIYN

-586 GMSATG
+586 GISATG
-592 SIDGFV
+592 AVNGIV
-598 KLRTCFFSAD
+598 KLRVDYYSAD
-608 HGKLTKD
+608 HGGLCKD
-615 PKVLDQICT
+615 SEVLSRICS
-624 EIKGMRNHSEK
+624 EIKGMRTPVKNH
-635 HYTADTVGIS
+635 HVADTAGIS
-645 QLVKIR
+645 ELIKIR
-651 YEADALVTATI
+651 YKADVPVTATI
-662 YDADSNIVAQ
+662 YDAENNVVAQ
-672 ASSEGISG
+672 VSSEGITG

-686 IFDSFADVEEDG
+686 IFDSFADAEEDG

-710 GYKIVFTHGDSAGVS
+710 GYKILFTHGNSADVS
-725 VNFNASVSTLV
+725 VNFNAYVSTLV

-747 SVASTHDSGLITS
+747 SVASTYDSGLIAS
-760 FDGTAQVIDNDTI
+760 FDGTTQVIDNDTI
-773 TEIVEG
+773 TEIVGG

-791 SSIKVNKGDVLPIEI
+791 SAIKVNKGDVLPIEI

-811 EAVSDKLVWHS
+811 GAVSDKVVWHS
-822 ADESIAHVSESG
+822 ADESIARVSESG
-834 VLTAVGYGKTTISA
+834 VLTAVGYGKTIISA

-853 AVTAKVT
+853 AVTSEVT
-860 VMQNATAVS
+860 VIQNATAVS

-889 VSATETDLTYSMDKE
+889 VSATETELTYSMDKE

-998 AQAEIVGTKLGTTK
+998 AQAEIIGTKLGSTK
-1012 VTAVSEDG
+1012 VTVVSEDG

-1043 SMVLTGAMLV
+1043 SMVMTGIMLV